1 MTSTV
6 DPIRLPQKAASN
18 DTEID
23 RAALAILLV
32 EIARNID
39 PDHHARF
46 DGVPTADRRMETL
59 RQLLVGRE
67 ISELS
72 RVTHL
77 LGEPE
82 QLAEAVGGVL
92 PSAAARAPHAQLG
105 EALAPAVE
113 RAVQRSIQKSPRTLT
128 DILYPVFL
136 PAIRKSI
143 GEKIDQ
149 TFQSLNET
157 LRHIFTWHGLKW
169 RFESWRTGAS
179 FSEVV
184 LKHSLVYRVEHVF
197 LINRNSGL
205 LIAHVTADNA
215 TSEDPQLISSML
227 SAIQDF
233 VKDSFNEKE
242 QSGLD
247 TIRFGELRLWSEVG
261 PFATLVAVIRGNPPE
276 ELHEIVRDV
285 LLRIHDE
292 YSQALEQFDGDG
304 SQLAG
309 IETQLQTCVEL
320 KQEDSNQGFPWLVA
334 AAVLLVLIPA
344 GGWFFLSWQSGQRWQ
359 AYVSRLEA
367 QPGIIVAEQKVRDGQ
382 FYISG
387 LRDPLGAD
395 PQSLLSGT
403 HVDPARVH
411 SQWQFYQSL
420 EPEFVLKRLTASLA
434 PPDTVRLSIVKD
446 RIVAEGEA
454 ADTWIDRARA
464 AARQL
469 SAGGP
474 EFDISKVRD
483 VSPEA
488 RAAEHWQ
495 AYVSR
500 LEAQPGIIVA
510 EQKVR
515 DGQFYIS
522 GLRDPLGADPQSLLS
537 GTHVDPARVHSQWQ
551 FYQSLEPEFVLKR
564 LTASLAPPDTV
575 RLSIVQGR
583 IVAEGE
589 AADTWIDR
597 ARAAARQL
605 SAGGPEFDISKVRD
619 VSPEARAAEHWQ
631 AYVSRLEAQPGII
644 VAEQKVRD
652 GQFYISG
659 LRDPL
664 GADPQSLLSGT
675 HVDPARVHSQWQF
688 YQSLEPEFVL
698 KRLTASLAPPDT
710 VRLSIVK
717 DRIVAEGEAADT
729 WIDRA
734 RAAARQLSAGG
745 PEFDISKVR
754 DVSPEARAA
763 EHWQAYVSR
772 LEAQPG
778 IIVAEQKV
786 RDGQFYISGL
796 RDPLGADPQSL
807 LSGTHVDP
815 ARVHSQWQ
823 FYQSLEP
830 EFVLKRLT
838 ASLAPPDTVRLSIV
852 KDRIVAEGEAPAN
865 WINRARA
872 AAEQLSAD
880 GVVLDV
886 SQLRELN
893 LAELNY
899 LREAIQATD
908 IFFYSGKAV
917 PGPEQMPVLDRLA
930 DQIKEFAQNARK
942 SGVTSRFM
950 LTGHADATGR
960 ETANV
965 SISAAR
971 AETVRA
977 LLNKRGVAPELL
989 LVRGAGTFEPVVP
1002 ENSRTGSSTNRRVSI
1017 TVSLE

>member
-6 DPIRLPQKAASN
+6 DPISLPQAASN

-23 RAALAILLV
+23 REALASLLV
-32 EIARNID
+32 EIARNVD
-39 PDHHARF
+39 PDYRARF
-46 DGVPTADRRMETL
+46 DGVPTADPRMETL

-77 LGEPE
+77 LDEPE
-82 QLAEAVGGVL
+82 QLASAVGGVL
-92 PSAAARAPHAQLG
+92 PSAAARAPYAQLG

-169 RFESWRTGAS
+169 RFEAWRTGAS

-276 ELHEIVRDV
+276 ELHEIIRDV

-292 YSQALEQFDGDG
+292 CSQALEQFDGDS

-309 IETQLQTCVEL
+309 VEMQLQTCVEL
-320 KQEDSNQGFPWLVA
+320 KQEDSNQGFPWLVV

-359 AYVSRLEA
+359 AYVSRLSTQPGIIVAEQKMRDGQFYIAGLRDPLAADPQSLLSGTQVDPARVHSHWQFYQSLEPEFVLKRLTASLAPLDSVRLSIVNDRIIAEGEA
-367 QPGIIVAEQKVRDGQ
+367 PDTWIDRARAAARQLSAGGPVFDISKVRDVSPEARAAERWQAYVSRLSTQPGIIVAEQKVRDGQ
-382 FYISG
+382 FYIAG
-387 LRDPLGAD
+387 LRDPLAAD

-403 HVDPARVH
+403 QVDPARVH

-420 EPEFVLKRLTASLA
+420 EPEFVLKRLTESLT
-434 PPDTVRLSIVKD
+434 PPKSVRLSIVND
-446 RIVAEGEA
+446 RIIAEGEA
-454 ADTWIDRARA
+454 PDTWIDRARA

-495 AYVSR
+495 HYVSR
-500 LEAQPGIIVA
+500 LEAQAGIIVA
-510 EQKVR
+510 QQTAR
-515 DGQFYIS
+515 GGHFYIS
-522 GLRDPLGADPQSLLS
+522 GLRDPQAADPQALLS
-537 GTHVDPARVHSQWQ
+537 GTGVDPARVHSQWQ
-551 FYQSLEPEFVLKR
+551 FYQSLDPKFVVKR
-564 LTASLAPPDTV
+564 LMASLAPPDSV
-575 RLSIVQGR
+575 RFSIIKDR
-583 IVAEGE
+583 IVLVGE
-589 AADTWIDR
+589 APAAWIDR
-597 ARAAARQL
+597 ARVAAQQL
-605 SAGGPEFDISKVRD
+605 
-619 VSPEARAAEHWQ
+619 AA
-631 AYVSRLEAQPGII
+631 
-644 VAEQKVRD
+644 D
-652 GQFYISG
+652 G
-659 LRDPL
+659 L
-664 GADPQSLLSGT
+664 
-675 HVDPARVHSQWQF
+675 
-688 YQSLEPEFVL
+688 SLE
-698 KRLTASLAPPDT
+698 
-710 VRLSIVK
+710 
-717 DRIVAEGEAADT
+717 
-729 WIDRA
+729 
-734 RAAARQLSAGG
+734 
-745 PEFDISKVR
+745 IS
-754 DVSPEARAA
+754 E
-763 EHWQAYVSR
+763 
-772 LEAQPG
+772 
-778 IIVAEQKV
+778 
-786 RDGQFYISGL
+786 
-796 RDPLGADPQSL
+796 
-807 LSGTHVDP
+807 
-815 ARVHSQWQ
+815 
-823 FYQSLEP
+823 
-830 EFVLKRLT
+830 
-838 ASLAPPDTVRLSIV
+838 
-852 KDRIVAEGEAPAN
+852 
-865 WINRARA
+865 
-872 AAEQLSAD
+872 
-880 GVVLDV
+880 
-886 SQLRELN
+886 LRELTPQ
-893 LAELNY
+893 ELTR
-899 LREAIQATD
+899 LREAIQAVD
-908 IFFYSGKAV
+908 IFFDSGKAV
-917 PGPEQMPVLDRLA
+917 PGPEQLPVLDKLA
-930 DQIKEFAQNARK
+930 NQLKELAKDARK
-942 SGVTSRFM
+942 AGVTAQFM
-950 LTGHADATGR
+950 LTGHSDAVGR
-960 ETANV
+960 ETTNA

-977 LLNKRGVAPELL
+977 LLKKRGVAPESL
-989 LVRGAGTFEPVVP
+989 LVRGAGTFEPAET
-1002 ENSRTGSSTNRRVSI
+1002 ENSRTGSSANRRVSV
-1017 TVSLE
+1017 TVNFH

>member
-6 DPIRLPQKAASN
+6 DPISLPQRAASN

-23 RAALAILLV
+23 REALANLLV
-32 EIARNID
+32 EIARNVD
-39 PDHHARF
+39 PDYRARF
-46 DGVPTADRRMETL
+46 HGVPTVDPRMETL

-72 RVTHL
+72 RVSHL
-77 LGEPE
+77 LDEPE
-82 QLAEAVGGVL
+82 QLASAVGGVL

-169 RFESWRTGAS
+169 RFEAWRTGAS

-184 LKHSLVYRVEHVF
+184 LKHSLIYRVEHVF

-276 ELHEIVRDV
+276 ELHEIFRDV

-292 YSQALEQFDGDG
+292 CSQALEQFDGDS

-309 IETQLQTCVEL
+309 VETLLQTCVEL
-320 KQEDSNQGFPWLVA
+320 KQEDSNQGFPWLVV

-344 GGWFFLSWQSGQRWQ
+344 GGWFLLSWQSGQRWQ
-359 AYVSRLEA
+359 AYVSRLST

-382 FYISG
+382 FYIAG
-387 LRDPLGAD
+387 LRDPLAAD
-395 PQSLLSGT
+395 PLSLLSGT
-403 HVDPARVH
+403 EVDPARVH

-434 PPDTVRLSIVKD
+434 PPDSVRLSIVND

-454 ADTWIDRARA
+454 PDTWIDRARA

-474 EFDISKVRD
+474 VFDISRVRD

-500 LEAQPGIIVA
+500 LEVQPGIIVA

-515 DGQFYIS
+515 DGQFYIA
-522 GLRDPLGADPQSLLS
+522 GLRDPLAADPLSLLS
-537 GTHVDPARVHSQWQ
+537 GTEVDPARVHSQWQ
-551 FYQSLEPEFVLKR
+551 FYQSLDPKFVLKR
-564 LTASLAPPDTV
+564 LTASLTPPKSV
-575 RLSIVQGR
+575 RLSIVEDR

-589 AADTWIDR
+589 APDTWIDR
-597 ARAAARQL
+597 ARVAARQL
-605 SAGGPEFDISKVRD
+605 SAGGPIFDISKVRD

-631 AYVSRLEAQPGII
+631 TYVSRLEAQPGII
-644 VAEQKVRD
+644 VAQQTAR
-652 GQFYISG
+652 GGHFYISG
-659 LRDPL
+659 LRDPQA
-664 GADPQSLLSGT
+664 ADPQALLSGT
-675 HVDPARVHSQWQF
+675 GVDPARVHSQWQF
-688 YQSLEPEFVL
+688 YQSLDPKFVL
-698 KRLTASLAPPDT
+698 KRLVASLTPPKS
-710 VRLSIVK
+710 VRLMTIQ
-717 DRIVAEGEAADT
+717 DRIVA
-729 WIDRA
+729 
-734 RAAARQLSAGG
+734 
-745 PEFDISKVR
+745 V
-754 DVSPEARAA
+754 
-763 EHWQAYVSR
+763 
-772 LEAQPG
+772 
-778 IIVAEQKV
+778 
-786 RDGQFYISGL
+786 
-796 RDPLGADPQSL
+796 
-807 LSGTHVDP
+807 
-815 ARVHSQWQ
+815 
-823 FYQSLEP
+823 
-830 EFVLKRLT
+830 
-838 ASLAPPDTVRLSIV
+838 
-852 KDRIVAEGEAPAN
+852 GEAPAA
-865 WINRARA
+865 WINRARVA
-872 AAEQLSAD
+872 SQQLSAD
-880 GVVLDV
+880 GLSLDI
-886 SQLRELN
+886 SELRESTPQ
-893 LAELNY
+893 ELTH
-899 LREAIQATD
+899 LRDAIQAVD
-908 IFFYSGKAV
+908 IFFDSGKAV
-917 PGPEQMPVLDRLA
+917 PGPEQLPVLDKLA
-930 DQIKEFAQNARK
+930 NQLKELAKDAREA
-942 SGVTSRFM
+942 GVTAQFM
-950 LTGHADATGR
+950 VTGHSDATGR

-977 LLNKRGVAPELL
+977 LLKKRGVDPELL
-989 LVRGAGTFEPVVP
+989 LVRGAGTFEPAEA
-1002 ENSRTGSSTNRRVSI
+1002 ENSRTGSSANRRVSV
-1017 TVSLE
+1017 TVNFH

>member
-6 DPIRLPQKAASN
+6 DPISLPQRTASN

-23 RAALAILLV
+23 REALARLLI
-32 EIARNID
+32 EIARNVD
-39 PDHHARF
+39 PDYRARL
-46 DGVPTADRRMETL
+46 DGIPTADPRMETL

-77 LGEPE
+77 LDEPE
-82 QLAEAVGGVL
+82 QLAAAVGSVL
-92 PSAAARAPHAQLG
+92 PSAAARALHAQLG

-169 RFESWRTGAS
+169 RLEAWRTGAS

-276 ELHEIVRDV
+276 ELHEIIRDV

-292 YSQALEQFDGDG
+292 CSQALEQFDGDS

-309 IETQLQTCVEL
+309 VETQLQTCVEL
-320 KQEDSNQGFPWLVA
+320 KQEESNQGFPWLVV

-359 AYVSRLEA
+359 AYVSRLGT

-382 FYISG
+382 FYIAGLRDPLAADPQSLLAGTQVDPARVHSRWQFYQSLDPEFVLKRLMVSLTPPKSVRLSIVNHRIVAEGEASDRWIDRARAAARQLSAGGPEFDISRVRDVSPEARAAEHWQTYVSRLEAQPGIIVAQQTVRGGHFYISG
-387 LRDPLGAD
+387 LRDPLAAD
-395 PQSLLSGT
+395 PQALLSGT
-403 HVDPARVH
+403 EVDPARVH

-420 EPEFVLKRLTASLA
+420 DPEFVLKRLMVSLT
-434 PPDTVRLSIVKD
+434 PPKSVRLSIVED

-454 ADTWIDRARA
+454 PDTWIDRARA

-495 AYVSR
+495 TYVSR
-500 LEAQPGIIVA
+500 LEAQAGIIVA
-510 EQKVR
+510 QQTAR
-515 DGQFYIS
+515 GGHFYIS
-522 GLRDPLGADPQSLLS
+522 GLRDPQAANPQALLS
-537 GTHVDPARVHSQWQ
+537 GTGVDPARVHSQWQ
-551 FYQSLEPEFVLKR
+551 FYQSLDPKFVLKR
-564 LTASLAPPDTV
+564 LMASLSPPDSV
-575 RLSIVQGR
+575 RLSIIKDR
-583 IVAEGE
+583 IVAQGE
-589 AADTWIDR
+589 APAAWIDR
-597 ARAAARQL
+597 ARVAAQ
-605 SAGGPEFDISKVRD
+605 
-619 VSPEARAAEHWQ
+619 
-631 AYVSRLEAQPGII
+631 
-644 VAEQKVRD
+644 
-652 GQFYISG
+652 
-659 LRDPL
+659 
-664 GADPQSLLSGT
+664 
-675 HVDPARVHSQWQF
+675 
-688 YQSLEPEFVL
+688 
-698 KRLTASLAPPDT
+698 
-710 VRLSIVK
+710 
-717 DRIVAEGEAADT
+717 
-729 WIDRA
+729 
-734 RAAARQLSAGG
+734 
-745 PEFDISKVR
+745 
-754 DVSPEARAA
+754 
-763 EHWQAYVSR
+763 
-772 LEAQPG
+772 
-778 IIVAEQKV
+778 
-786 RDGQFYISGL
+786 
-796 RDPLGADPQSL
+796 
-807 LSGTHVDP
+807 
-815 ARVHSQWQ
+815 
-823 FYQSLEP
+823 
-830 EFVLKRLT
+830 
-838 ASLAPPDTVRLSIV
+838 
-852 KDRIVAEGEAPAN
+852 
-865 WINRARA
+865 
-872 AAEQLSAD
+872 QLSAD
-880 GVVLDV
+880 GL
-886 SQLRELN
+886 SLEISELRELTPP
-893 LAELNY
+893 ELTH
-899 LREAIQATD
+899 LREAIQAVD
-908 IFFYSGKAV
+908 IFFDSGKAV
-917 PGPEQMPVLDRLA
+917 PGPEQLPVLDKLA
-930 DQIKEFAQNARK
+930 NQLKQLAKDARK
-942 SGVTSRFM
+942 AGVTAQFM
-950 LTGHADATGR
+950 LTGHSDETGR
-960 ETANV
+960 ETAKL

-977 LLNKRGVAPELL
+977 LLKKRGVDPELL
-989 LVRGAGTFEPVVP
+989 LVRGAGTFEPAET
-1002 ENSRTGSSTNRRVSI
+1002 ENSRTGSSANRRVSV
-1017 TVSLE
+1017 TVNFH

>member
-6 DPIRLPQKAASN
+6 DPISLPQAASN

-23 RAALAILLV
+23 REALASLLV
-32 EIARNID
+32 EIARNVD
-39 PDHHARF
+39 PDYRARF
-46 DGVPTADRRMETL
+46 DGVPTADPRMETL

-77 LGEPE
+77 LDEPE
-82 QLAEAVGGVL
+82 QLASAVGGVL
-92 PSAAARAPHAQLG
+92 PSAAARAPYAQLG

-169 RFESWRTGAS
+169 RFEAWRTGAS

-292 YSQALEQFDGDG
+292 CSQALEEFDGDS

-309 IETQLQTCVEL
+309 VETLLQTCVEL
-320 KQEDSNQGFPWLVA
+320 KQEDSNQGFPWLVV

-344 GGWFFLSWQSGQRWQ
+344 GGWFLLSWQSGQRWQ
-359 AYVSRLEA
+359 AYVSRLST

-382 FYISG
+382 FYIAG
-387 LRDPLGAD
+387 LRDPLAAD

-403 HVDPARVH
+403 QVDPARVH

-420 EPEFVLKRLTASLA
+420 EPEFVLKRLTASLT
-434 PPDTVRLSIVKD
+434 PPKSVRLSIVND

-454 ADTWIDRARA
+454 PDTWIDRARAAARQLSAGGPAFDISKVRDVSPEARAAEHWQHYVSRLEAQPGIIVAQQTARGGHFYISGLRDPLAADPQSLLSGTQVDPARVHSQWQFYQSLEPEFVLKRLTESLAPPKSVRLSIVNDRIVAEGEAPDTWIDRARA

-500 LEAQPGIIVA
+500 LSTQPGIIVA

-515 DGQFYIS
+515 DGQFYIA
-522 GLRDPLGADPQSLLS
+522 GLRDPLAADPQSLLS
-537 GTHVDPARVHSQWQ
+537 GTQVDPARVHSQWQ

-564 LTASLAPPDTV
+564 LTESLTPPKSV
-575 RLSIVQGR
+575 RLSIVNDR

-589 AADTWIDR
+589 APDTWIDR

-631 AYVSRLEAQPGII
+631 HYVSRLEAQPGII
-644 VAEQKVRD
+644 VAQQTAR
-652 GQFYISG
+652 GGHFYISG
-659 LRDPL
+659 LRDPQA
-664 GADPQSLLSGT
+664 ADPQALLSGT
-675 HVDPARVHSQWQF
+675 GVDPARVHSQWQF
-688 YQSLEPEFVL
+688 YQSLDPKFVV
-698 KRLTASLAPPDT
+698 KRLMASLVPPDS
-710 VRLSIVK
+710 VRFSIIK
-717 DRIVAEGEAADT
+717 DRIVVVGEAPAA

-734 RAAARQLSAGG
+734 RVAAQQL
-745 PEFDISKVR
+745 
-754 DVSPEARAA
+754 AA
-763 EHWQAYVSR
+763 
-772 LEAQPG
+772 
-778 IIVAEQKV
+778 
-786 RDGQFYISGL
+786 DGL
-796 RDPLGADPQSL
+796 
-807 LSGTHVDP
+807 
-815 ARVHSQWQ
+815 
-823 FYQSLEP
+823 SLEIS
-830 EFVLKRLT
+830 E
-838 ASLAPPDTVRLSIV
+838 
-852 KDRIVAEGEAPAN
+852 
-865 WINRARA
+865 
-872 AAEQLSAD
+872 
-880 GVVLDV
+880 
-886 SQLRELN
+886 LREVTPQKLTH
-893 LAELNY
+893 
-899 LREAIQATD
+899 LREAIQAVD
-908 IFFYSGKAV
+908 IFFDSGKAV
-917 PGPEQMPVLDRLA
+917 PGPEQLPVLDKLA
-930 DQIKEFAQNARK
+930 NQLKELAKDARK
-942 SGVTSRFM
+942 AGVTAQFM
-950 LTGHADATGR
+950 LTGHSDAVGR
-960 ETANV
+960 ETANA

-971 AETVRA
+971 AETIRA
-977 LLNKRGVAPELL
+977 LLKKRGVAPESL
-989 LVRGAGTFEPVVP
+989 LVRGAGTFEPAET
-1002 ENSRTGSSTNRRVSI
+1002 ENSRTGSSANRRVSV
-1017 TVSLE
+1017 TVNFH

>member
-1 MTSTV
+1 MTSIV
-6 DPIRLPQKAASN
+6 DPVNLPQRTASN

-23 RAALAILLV
+23 REALARLLI
-32 EIARNID
+32 EIARNVD
-39 PDHHARF
+39 PDYRARF
-46 DGVPTADRRMETL
+46 DGVPSADPRMETL
-59 RQLLVGRE
+59 RQLLVSRE

-77 LGEPE
+77 LDEPE
-82 QLAEAVGGVL
+82 QLAAAVGGVL

-143 GEKIDQ
+143 GERIDQ

-184 LKHSLVYRVEHVF
+184 LKHSLVYRVEHAF

-242 QSGLD
+242 QSSLD
-247 TIRFGELRLWSEVG
+247 TIRFGDLRLWSEVG
-261 PFATLVAVIRGNPPE
+261 PFATLVSVIRGNPPE
-276 ELHEIVRDV
+276 ELHEIIRDV
-285 LLRIHDE
+285 LLRIHE
-292 YSQALEQFDGDG
+292 ESSEALEQFEGDS

-309 IETQLQTCVEL
+309 VEAQLQTCVEL
-320 KQEDSNQGFPWLVA
+320 KQEESNQGFPWLVA
-334 AAVLLVLIPA
+334 AVALLLLSLA
-344 GGWFFLSWQSGQRWQ
+344 GGWYFLSWQSAQRWQAYVSRWQ

-367 QPGIIVAEQKVRDGQ
+367 QPGIIVAEQQVRDGQ
-382 FYISG
+382 FYIAG

-403 HVDPARVH
+403 QVDPARVH

-420 EPEFVLKRLTASLA
+420 EPEFVLKRLTASLY
-434 PPDTVRLSIVKD
+434 PPDSVRLSIVDD
-446 RIVAEGEA
+446 RIIAEGEA
-454 ADTWIDRARA
+454 PDTWIDRAQA
-464 AARQL
+464 AAQQL

-474 EFDISKVRD
+474 VFDISRVRD
-483 VSPEA
+483 VSPEV
-488 RAAEHWQ
+488 REAERWQ

-500 LEAQPGIIVA
+500 LETQPGIIVA
-510 EQKVR
+510 EQKIR
-515 DGQFYIS
+515 DGQFYIA

-537 GTHVDPARVHSQWQ
+537 GTQVDPARVHSQWQ

-564 LTASLAPPDTV
+564 LTASLYPPDTV
-575 RLSIVQGR
+575 RLSIVNDR

-589 AADTWIDR
+589 APDTWIDR

-605 SAGGPEFDISKVRD
+605 SAGGPEFDISMVRD

-631 AYVSRLEAQPGII
+631 YYVSRLEAQAGII
-644 VAEQKVRD
+644 VAQQTAR
-652 GQFYISG
+652 GGHFYISG

-664 GADPQSLLSGT
+664 AADPQTLLSGT
-675 HVDPARVHSQWQF
+675 EVDPARVHSQWQF
-688 YQSLEPEFVL
+688 YQSLDPKFVV
-698 KRLTASLAPPDT
+698 KRLTASLTPPKS
-710 VRLSIVK
+710 VQLSIIQG
-717 DRIVAEGEAADT
+717 RIV
-729 WIDRA
+729 
-734 RAAARQLSAGG
+734 
-745 PEFDISKVR
+745 V
-754 DVSPEARAA
+754 V
-763 EHWQAYVSR
+763 
-772 LEAQPG
+772 
-778 IIVAEQKV
+778 
-786 RDGQFYISGL
+786 
-796 RDPLGADPQSL
+796 
-807 LSGTHVDP
+807 
-815 ARVHSQWQ
+815 
-823 FYQSLEP
+823 
-830 EFVLKRLT
+830 
-838 ASLAPPDTVRLSIV
+838 
-852 KDRIVAEGEAPAN
+852 GEAPAG
-865 WINRARA
+865 WINRAQA

-886 SQLRELN
+886 SQLRELD
-893 LAELNY
+893 LAELNH
-899 LREAIQATD
+899 LREAIQTTD
-908 IFFYSGKAV
+908 IFFSSGKVV
-917 PGPEQMPVLDRLA
+917 PGPEQTPVLDRLA
-930 DQIKEFAQNARK
+930 DQIKEFAQSARK
-942 SGVTSRFM
+942 SGVTARFM
-950 LTGHADATGR
+950 LTGHSDTTGR
-960 ETANV
+960 ETANA

-989 LVRGAGTFEPVVP
+989 LVRGAGTFEPAVP
-1002 ENSRTGSSTNRRVSI
+1002 ENSQTGSSTNRRVSV
-1017 TVSLE
+1017 TVNLD

>member
-6 DPIRLPQKAASN
+6 DPIRLPHKAASN

-197 LINRNSGL
+197 LIDRNSGL

-292 YSQALEQFDGDG
+292 YSQSLEQFDGDG

-320 KQEDSNQGFPWLVA
+320 KQEDSNQGFPWLVL

-359 AYVSRLEA
+359 AYVSRLEAQPGIIVAEQKVRDGQFYISGLRDPLGADPQSLLSGTHVDPARVHSQWQFYQSLEPEFVLKRLTASLAPPKSVLLSIVQGRIVAEGEAADTWIDRARAAARQLSAGGPEFDISEVRDVSPEARAAEHWHAYVSRLEA

-575 RLSIVQGR
+575 RLSIVQ
-583 IVAEGE
+583 
-589 AADTWIDR
+589 
-597 ARAAARQL
+597 
-605 SAGGPEFDISKVRD
+605 
-619 VSPEARAAEHWQ
+619 
-631 AYVSRLEAQPGII
+631 
-644 VAEQKVRD
+644 
-652 GQFYISG
+652 
-659 LRDPL
+659 
-664 GADPQSLLSGT
+664 
-675 HVDPARVHSQWQF
+675 
-688 YQSLEPEFVL
+688 
-698 KRLTASLAPPDT
+698 
-710 VRLSIVK
+710 

-838 ASLAPPDTVRLSIV
+838 ASLAPPKSVLLSIV
-852 KDRIVAEGEAPAN
+852 QGRIVVVGEAPAN

-886 SQLRELN
+886 SQLSELN

-917 PGPEQMPVLDRLA
+917 PGPEQIPVLDRLA
-930 DQIKEFAQNARK
+930 DQIKELAQNARK
-942 SGVTSRFM
+942 SGVTARFM

>member
-6 DPIRLPQKAASN
+6 DPISLPQRAASN

-23 RAALAILLV
+23 REALANLLV
-32 EIARNID
+32 EIARNVD
-39 PDHHARF
+39 PDYRARL
-46 DGVPTADRRMETL
+46 DGVPTADPRMETL

-77 LGEPE
+77 LDEPE
-82 QLAEAVGGVL
+82 QLASAVGGVL

-169 RFESWRTGAS
+169 RLEAWRTGAS

-276 ELHEIVRDV
+276 ELHEIFRDV

-292 YSQALEQFDGDG
+292 CSQALEQFDGDS
-304 SQLAG
+304 SQLVG
-309 IETQLQTCVEL
+309 VETLLQTCVEL
-320 KQEDSNQGFPWLVA
+320 KQEDSNQGFPWLVV

-344 GGWFFLSWQSGQRWQ
+344 GGWFLLSWQSGQRWQ
-359 AYVSRLEA
+359 AYVSRLST

-382 FYISG
+382 FYIAG
-387 LRDPLGAD
+387 LRDPLAAD
-395 PQSLLSGT
+395 PQALLSGT
-403 HVDPARVH
+403 QVDPARVH

-434 PPDTVRLSIVKD
+434 PPDSVRLSIVND

-454 ADTWIDRARA
+454 PDTWIDRARA

-474 EFDISKVRD
+474 VFDISKVRD

-510 EQKVR
+510 QQR
-515 DGQFYIS
+515 ARGGHFYIA
-522 GLRDPLGADPQSLLS
+522 GLRDPLAADPQSLLS
-537 GTHVDPARVHSQWQ
+537 GTKVDPARVHSQWQ
-551 FYQSLEPEFVLKR
+551 FYQSLDPKFVLKR
-564 LTASLAPPDTV
+564 LTASLTPPKSV
-575 RLSIVQGR
+575 RLSIVEDR

-589 AADTWIDR
+589 APDTWIDR

-605 SAGGPEFDISKVRD
+605 SAGGPVFDISKVRD

-631 AYVSRLEAQPGII
+631 TYVSRLEAQPGII
-644 VAEQKVRD
+644 VAQQRAR
-652 GQFYISG
+652 GGHFYISG
-659 LRDPL
+659 LRDPQA
-664 GADPQSLLSGT
+664 ADPQALLSGT
-675 HVDPARVHSQWQF
+675 GVDPARVHSQWQF
-688 YQSLEPEFVL
+688 YQSLDPKFVL
-698 KRLTASLAPPDT
+698 KRLVASLAPPKS
-710 VRLSIVK
+710 VRLMTIQ
-717 DRIVAEGEAADT
+717 DRIVA
-729 WIDRA
+729 
-734 RAAARQLSAGG
+734 
-745 PEFDISKVR
+745 V
-754 DVSPEARAA
+754 
-763 EHWQAYVSR
+763 
-772 LEAQPG
+772 
-778 IIVAEQKV
+778 
-786 RDGQFYISGL
+786 
-796 RDPLGADPQSL
+796 
-807 LSGTHVDP
+807 
-815 ARVHSQWQ
+815 
-823 FYQSLEP
+823 
-830 EFVLKRLT
+830 
-838 ASLAPPDTVRLSIV
+838 
-852 KDRIVAEGEAPAN
+852 GEAPAA
-865 WINRARA
+865 WINRARVA
-872 AAEQLSAD
+872 SQQLSAD
-880 GVVLDV
+880 GLSLDI
-886 SQLRELN
+886 SELRESTPQ
-893 LAELNY
+893 ELTH
-899 LREAIQATD
+899 LRDAIQAVD
-908 IFFYSGKAV
+908 IFFDSGKAV
-917 PGPEQMPVLDRLA
+917 PGPEQLPVLDKLA
-930 DQIKEFAQNARK
+930 NQLKELAKDAREA
-942 SGVTSRFM
+942 GVTAQFM
-950 LTGHADATGR
+950 LTGHSDATGR
-960 ETANV
+960 ETAKV

-977 LLNKRGVAPELL
+977 LLKKRGVDPELL
-989 LVRGAGTFEPVVP
+989 LVRGAGTFEPA
-1002 ENSRTGSSTNRRVSI
+1002 EAEDSRTGSSANRRVSV
-1017 TVSLE
+1017 TVNFH

>member
-6 DPIRLPQKAASN
+6 DSISLPQRAASN

-23 RAALAILLV
+23 REALARLLI
-32 EIARNID
+32 EIARNVD
-39 PDHHARF
+39 PDYRARL
-46 DGVPTADRRMETL
+46 DGIPTADPRMETL

-77 LGEPE
+77 LDEPE
-82 QLAEAVGGVL
+82 QLAAAVGSVL

-169 RFESWRTGAS
+169 RLEAWRTGAS

-205 LIAHVTADNA
+205 LIAHVTAANA

-276 ELHEIVRDV
+276 ELHEIIRDV

-292 YSQALEQFDGDG
+292 CSQALEQFDGDS

-309 IETQLQTCVEL
+309 VETQLQTCVEL
-320 KQEDSNQGFPWLVA
+320 KQEESNQGFPWLVV
-334 AAVLLVLIPA
+334 AAVLLVSIPA
-344 GGWFFLSWQSGQRWQ
+344 GGWFLLSWQSVQRWQ
-359 AYVSRLEA
+359 TYVSRLGT

-382 FYISG
+382 FYIAG
-387 LRDPLGAD
+387 LRDPLAAD
-395 PQSLLSGT
+395 PQSLLAGT
-403 HVDPARVH
+403 QVDPARVH

-420 EPEFVLKRLTASLA
+420 DPEFVLKRLTASLV
-434 PPDTVRLSIVKD
+434 PPDSVRLSIVNGRIVAEGEAPNTWIDRARAAAQQLSAGGPEFDISRVRDVSPEARAAEHWQTYVSRLEAQAGIIVAQQKVRDGQFYIAGLRDPLAADPQALLSGTEVDPARVHSQWQFYQSLDPKFVLKRLMVSLTPPDSVRLSIVKD

-454 ADTWIDRARA
+454 PDIWIDRARA

-495 AYVSR
+495 TYVSR
-500 LEAQPGIIVA
+500 LEAQAGIIVA
-510 EQKVR
+510 QQTAR
-515 DGQFYIS
+515 GGHFYIS
-522 GLRDPLGADPQSLLS
+522 GLRDPQAADPKALLS
-537 GTHVDPARVHSQWQ
+537 GTGVDPARVHSQWQ
-551 FYQSLEPEFVLKR
+551 FYQSLDPKFVVKR
-564 LTASLAPPDTV
+564 LMASLTPPDSV
-575 RLSIVQGR
+575 RLSIIKDR
-583 IVAEGE
+583 IVAQGE
-589 AADTWIDR
+589 APAAWIDR
-597 ARAAARQL
+597 ARVAAQ
-605 SAGGPEFDISKVRD
+605 
-619 VSPEARAAEHWQ
+619 
-631 AYVSRLEAQPGII
+631 
-644 VAEQKVRD
+644 
-652 GQFYISG
+652 
-659 LRDPL
+659 
-664 GADPQSLLSGT
+664 
-675 HVDPARVHSQWQF
+675 
-688 YQSLEPEFVL
+688 
-698 KRLTASLAPPDT
+698 
-710 VRLSIVK
+710 
-717 DRIVAEGEAADT
+717 
-729 WIDRA
+729 
-734 RAAARQLSAGG
+734 
-745 PEFDISKVR
+745 
-754 DVSPEARAA
+754 
-763 EHWQAYVSR
+763 
-772 LEAQPG
+772 
-778 IIVAEQKV
+778 
-786 RDGQFYISGL
+786 
-796 RDPLGADPQSL
+796 
-807 LSGTHVDP
+807 
-815 ARVHSQWQ
+815 
-823 FYQSLEP
+823 
-830 EFVLKRLT
+830 
-838 ASLAPPDTVRLSIV
+838 
-852 KDRIVAEGEAPAN
+852 
-865 WINRARA
+865 
-872 AAEQLSAD
+872 QLSAD
-880 GVVLDV
+880 GL
-886 SQLRELN
+886 SLELSELRELTPPQ
-893 LAELNY
+893 LTH
-899 LREAIQATD
+899 LREAIQAVN
-908 IFFYSGKAV
+908 IFFDSGKAV
-917 PGPEQMPVLDRLA
+917 PGPEQLPVLDKLA
-930 DQIKEFAQNARK
+930 NQLKELAEDARK
-942 SGVTSRFM
+942 AGVTAQFM
-950 LTGHADATGR
+950 LTGHSDETGR
-960 ETANV
+960 ETAKL

-977 LLNKRGVAPELL
+977 LLKKRGVNPELL
-989 LVRGAGTFEPVVP
+989 LVRGAGTFEPAEI
-1002 ENSRTGSSTNRRVSI
+1002 ENSRTGNSANRRVSV
-1017 TVSLE
+1017 TVNFH

>member
-1 MTSTV
+1 M
-6 DPIRLPQKAASN
+6 I
-18 DTEID
+18 
-23 RAALAILLV
+23 
-32 EIARNID
+32 EIARNVD
-39 PDHHARF
+39 PDYRARLE
-46 DGVPTADRRMETL
+46 GVPAADPRMETL
-59 RQLLVGRE
+59 RQLLVGGE

-77 LGEPE
+77 LDEPE
-82 QLAEAVGGVL
+82 QLAAAVGSVL

-169 RFESWRTGAS
+169 RLEAWRTGAS

-276 ELHEIVRDV
+276 ELHEIIRDV

-292 YSQALEQFDGDG
+292 CSQALEQFDGDS

-309 IETQLQTCVEL
+309 VETQLQTCVEL
-320 KQEDSNQGFPWLVA
+320 KQEESNQGFPWLVV

-359 AYVSRLEA
+359 AYVSRLGT

-382 FYISG
+382 FYIAG
-387 LRDPLGAD
+387 LRDPLAAD
-395 PQSLLSGT
+395 PQALLAGT
-403 HVDPARVH
+403 QVDPARVH

-420 EPEFVLKRLTASLA
+420 DPEFVLKRLTVSLV
-434 PPDTVRLSIVKD
+434 PPDSVRLSIVND

-454 ADTWIDRARA
+454 PDTWIDRARAAAQQLSAGGPEFDISKVRDVSPEARAAERWQAYVSRLEAQAGIIVAQQTVRGGHFYISGLRDPLAADPQALLSGTQVDPARVHSQWQFYQSLDPKFVLKRLMVSLVPPDSVRLSIVNDRIVAEGEAPDTWIDRARA

-495 AYVSR
+495 TYVSR
-500 LEAQPGIIVA
+500 LEAQAGIIVA
-510 EQKVR
+510 QQTAR
-515 DGQFYIS
+515 GGHFYIS
-522 GLRDPLGADPQSLLS
+522 GLRDPQAADPKALLS
-537 GTHVDPARVHSQWQ
+537 GTGVDPARVHSQWQ
-551 FYQSLEPEFVLKR
+551 FYQSLDPKFVVKR
-564 LTASLAPPDTV
+564 LMASLTPPDSV
-575 RLSIVQGR
+575 RLSIIKDR
-583 IVAEGE
+583 IVAQGE
-589 AADTWIDR
+589 APAAWIDR
-597 ARAAARQL
+597 ARVAAQ
-605 SAGGPEFDISKVRD
+605 
-619 VSPEARAAEHWQ
+619 
-631 AYVSRLEAQPGII
+631 
-644 VAEQKVRD
+644 
-652 GQFYISG
+652 
-659 LRDPL
+659 
-664 GADPQSLLSGT
+664 
-675 HVDPARVHSQWQF
+675 
-688 YQSLEPEFVL
+688 
-698 KRLTASLAPPDT
+698 
-710 VRLSIVK
+710 
-717 DRIVAEGEAADT
+717 
-729 WIDRA
+729 
-734 RAAARQLSAGG
+734 
-745 PEFDISKVR
+745 
-754 DVSPEARAA
+754 
-763 EHWQAYVSR
+763 
-772 LEAQPG
+772 
-778 IIVAEQKV
+778 
-786 RDGQFYISGL
+786 
-796 RDPLGADPQSL
+796 
-807 LSGTHVDP
+807 
-815 ARVHSQWQ
+815 
-823 FYQSLEP
+823 
-830 EFVLKRLT
+830 
-838 ASLAPPDTVRLSIV
+838 
-852 KDRIVAEGEAPAN
+852 
-865 WINRARA
+865 
-872 AAEQLSAD
+872 QLSAD
-880 GVVLDV
+880 GL
-886 SQLRELN
+886 SLEISELRELTPPQ
-893 LAELNY
+893 LTH
-899 LREAIQATD
+899 LREAIQAVD
-908 IFFYSGKAV
+908 ILFDSGKAV
-917 PGPEQMPVLDRLA
+917 PGPEQLPVLDKLA
-930 DQIKEFAQNARK
+930 NQLKELAKAARK
-942 SGVTSRFM
+942 AGVTAQFM
-950 LTGHADATGR
+950 LTGHSDETGR
-960 ETANV
+960 ETAKL

-977 LLNKRGVAPELL
+977 LLKKRGVDPELL
-989 LVRGAGTFEPVVP
+989 LVRGAGTFEPAEI
-1002 ENSRTGSSTNRRVSI
+1002 ENSRTGNSANRRVSV
-1017 TVSLE
+1017 TVNFH

>member
-6 DPIRLPQKAASN
+6 DPISLPKRAASN

-23 RAALAILLV
+23 REALATLLV
-32 EIARNID
+32 EIARNVD
-39 PDHHARF
+39 PDYRARF
-46 DGVPTADRRMETL
+46 EGVPTADPRMETL

-77 LGEPE
+77 LDEPE
-82 QLAEAVGGVL
+82 QLAAAVGGVL

-169 RFESWRTGAS
+169 RFEAWRTGAS

-205 LIAHVTADNA
+205 LIAHVAADNA

-276 ELHEIVRDV
+276 ELHEIIRDV

-292 YSQALEQFDGDG
+292 CSQALEQFDGDS
-304 SQLAG
+304 SQLASV
-309 IETQLQTCVEL
+309 ETQLQTCVEL
-320 KQEDSNQGFPWLVA
+320 KQEDSNQGFPWLVV

-359 AYVSRLEA
+359 AYVSRLET

-382 FYISG
+382 FYIAG
-387 LRDPLGAD
+387 LRDPLAAD
-395 PQSLLSGT
+395 PQALLSGT
-403 HVDPARVH
+403 EIDPARVH

-420 EPEFVLKRLTASLA
+420 DPKFVLQRLTASLT
-434 PPDTVRLSIVKD
+434 PPKSVRLSIVEN

-454 ADTWIDRARA
+454 PDTWIDRARA

-474 EFDISKVRD
+474 VFDISRVRD

-495 AYVSR
+495 TYVSR

-510 EQKVR
+510 QQTAR
-515 DGQFYIS
+515 GGHFYIS
-522 GLRDPLGADPQSLLS
+522 GLRDPQAADPQALLS
-537 GTHVDPARVHSQWQ
+537 GTGVDPARVHSQWQ
-551 FYQSLEPEFVLKR
+551 FYQSLDPKFVLKR
-564 LTASLAPPDTV
+564 LVASLTPPKSV
-575 RLSIVQGR
+575 R
-583 IVAEGE
+583 
-589 AADTWIDR
+589 
-597 ARAAARQL
+597 
-605 SAGGPEFDISKVRD
+605 FM
-619 VSPEARAAEHWQ
+619 
-631 AYVSRLEAQPGII
+631 II
-644 VAEQKVRD
+644 E
-652 GQFYISG
+652 
-659 LRDPL
+659 
-664 GADPQSLLSGT
+664 
-675 HVDPARVHSQWQF
+675 
-688 YQSLEPEFVL
+688 
-698 KRLTASLAPPDT
+698 
-710 VRLSIVK
+710 
-717 DRIVAEGEAADT
+717 DRIV
-729 WIDRA
+729 
-734 RAAARQLSAGG
+734 
-745 PEFDISKVR
+745 V
-754 DVSPEARAA
+754 V
-763 EHWQAYVSR
+763 
-772 LEAQPG
+772 
-778 IIVAEQKV
+778 
-786 RDGQFYISGL
+786 
-796 RDPLGADPQSL
+796 
-807 LSGTHVDP
+807 
-815 ARVHSQWQ
+815 
-823 FYQSLEP
+823 
-830 EFVLKRLT
+830 
-838 ASLAPPDTVRLSIV
+838 
-852 KDRIVAEGEAPAN
+852 GEAPAA
-865 WINRARA
+865 WINRARVA
-872 AAEQLSAD
+872 SQQLSAD
-880 GVVLDV
+880 GL
-886 SQLRELN
+886 SLEISELRELTPQ
-893 LAELNY
+893 ELTH
-899 LREAIQATD
+899 LREAIQAID
-908 IFFYSGKAV
+908 IFFDSGKAI
-917 PGPEQMPVLDRLA
+917 PGPEQLPVLDKLA
-930 DQIKEFAQNARK
+930 NQLKELAKEARK
-942 SGVTSRFM
+942 AGVTAQFM
-950 LTGHADATGR
+950 LTGHSDATGR

-977 LLNKRGVAPELL
+977 LLKKRGVDPELL
-989 LVRGAGTFEPVVP
+989 LVRGAGTFEPAET
-1002 ENSRTGSSTNRRVSI
+1002 ENSRTGSSANRRVSV
-1017 TVSLE
+1017 TVNFH

>member
-6 DPIRLPQKAASN
+6 DPISLAQKAASN

-23 RAALAILLV
+23 REALASLLV
-32 EIARNID
+32 EIARNVD
-39 PDHHARF
+39 PDYRARF
-46 DGVPTADRRMETL
+46 DGVPTADPRMATL

-77 LGEPE
+77 LDEPE
-82 QLAEAVGGVL
+82 QLASAVGGVL
-92 PSAAARAPHAQLG
+92 PSAAARAPYAQLG

-169 RFESWRTGAS
+169 RFEAWRTGAS

-205 LIAHVTADNA
+205 LIAHVTAENA

-285 LLRIHDE
+285 LFRIHDE
-292 YSQALEQFDGDG
+292 YSQALEQFDGDS

-320 KQEDSNQGFPWLVA
+320 KQEDSNQGFPWLVV

-359 AYVSRLEA
+359 AYVSRIEAQPGIIVAQQTASDGQFFISGLRDPLAADPQSLLSGTQVDPARVHSHWQFYQSLEPEFVLKRLTASLAPPKSVRLAIVEDRIVAEGEAPDTWIDRARAAARQLSAGGPVFDVSKVQDVSPEARAAEHWQTYVSRLEA
-367 QPGIIVAEQKVRDGQ
+367 QPGIIVAQQTASGGH

-387 LRDPLGAD
+387 LRDPLAAD

-403 HVDPARVH
+403 GVDPARVH

-420 EPEFVLKRLTASLA
+420 EPEFVLKRLTASLT
-434 PPDTVRLSIVKD
+434 PPKSVRLSIVED

-454 ADTWIDRARA
+454 PDTWISRARAAAQQLSAGGPEFDISRVRDVSPEEREAERWQAYVSRLSTQPGIIVAEQKVRDGQFYIAGLRDPLAADPQALLSGTQLDPARVHSQWQFYQSLDPKFVLKRLTASLAPPKSVRLSIVEDRIVAEGEAPDTWIDRARA

-474 EFDISKVRD
+474 VFDFSKVRD

-495 AYVSR
+495 TYVSR

-510 EQKVR
+510 QQTAR
-515 DGQFYIS
+515 GGHFYIS
-522 GLRDPLGADPQSLLS
+522 GLRDPQAADPQALLS
-537 GTHVDPARVHSQWQ
+537 GTGVDPSRVHSHWQ
-551 FYQSLEPEFVLKR
+551 FYQSLDPKFVVKR
-564 LTASLAPPDTV
+564 LMASLTPPDSV
-575 RLSIVQGR
+575 RFSIIKDR
-583 IVAEGE
+583 IVVVGE
-589 AADTWIDR
+589 APAAWIDR
-597 ARAAARQL
+597 ARVAAQQL
-605 SAGGPEFDISKVRD
+605 
-619 VSPEARAAEHWQ
+619 AA
-631 AYVSRLEAQPGII
+631 
-644 VAEQKVRD
+644 D
-652 GQFYISG
+652 G
-659 LRDPL
+659 L
-664 GADPQSLLSGT
+664 
-675 HVDPARVHSQWQF
+675 
-688 YQSLEPEFVL
+688 SLE
-698 KRLTASLAPPDT
+698 
-710 VRLSIVK
+710 
-717 DRIVAEGEAADT
+717 
-729 WIDRA
+729 
-734 RAAARQLSAGG
+734 
-745 PEFDISKVR
+745 IS
-754 DVSPEARAA
+754 E
-763 EHWQAYVSR
+763 
-772 LEAQPG
+772 
-778 IIVAEQKV
+778 
-786 RDGQFYISGL
+786 
-796 RDPLGADPQSL
+796 
-807 LSGTHVDP
+807 
-815 ARVHSQWQ
+815 
-823 FYQSLEP
+823 
-830 EFVLKRLT
+830 
-838 ASLAPPDTVRLSIV
+838 
-852 KDRIVAEGEAPAN
+852 
-865 WINRARA
+865 
-872 AAEQLSAD
+872 
-880 GVVLDV
+880 
-886 SQLRELN
+886 LRELTPQK
-893 LAELNY
+893 LTH
-899 LREAIQATD
+899 LREAIQAVD
-908 IFFYSGKAV
+908 IFFDSGKAV
-917 PGPEQMPVLDRLA
+917 PGPEQLPVLDKLA
-930 DQIKEFAQNARK
+930 NQLKELAKDARK
-942 SGVTSRFM
+942 AGVTAQFM
-950 LTGHADATGR
+950 LTGHSDATGR

-977 LLNKRGVAPELL
+977 LLKKRGVDPELL
-989 LVRGAGTFEPVVP
+989 LVRGAGTFEPAET
-1002 ENSRTGSSTNRRVSI
+1002 ENSRTGSSANRRVSV
-1017 TVSLE
+1017 TVNFH

>member
-6 DPIRLPQKAASN
+6 DPISLPQRAASN

-23 RAALAILLV
+23 REALANLLV
-32 EIARNID
+32 EIARNVD
-39 PDHHARF
+39 PDYRARL
-46 DGVPTADRRMETL
+46 DGVPTADPRMETL

-77 LGEPE
+77 LDEPE
-82 QLAEAVGGVL
+82 QLASAVGGVL

-169 RFESWRTGAS
+169 RLEAWRTGAS

-276 ELHEIVRDV
+276 ELHEIFRDL

-292 YSQALEQFDGDG
+292 CSQALEQFDGDS
-304 SQLAG
+304 SQLVG
-309 IETQLQTCVEL
+309 VETLLQTCVEL
-320 KQEDSNQGFPWLVA
+320 KQEDSNQGFPWLVV

-344 GGWFFLSWQSGQRWQ
+344 GGWFLLSWQSGQRWQ
-359 AYVSRLEA
+359 AYVSRLST

-382 FYISG
+382 FYIAG
-387 LRDPLGAD
+387 LRDPLAAD
-395 PQSLLSGT
+395 PQALLSGT
-403 HVDPARVH
+403 QVDPARVH

-434 PPDTVRLSIVKD
+434 PPDSVRLSIVND

-454 ADTWIDRARA
+454 PDTWIDRARA

-474 EFDISKVRD
+474 VFDISKVRD

-495 AYVSR
+495 TYVSR

-510 EQKVR
+510 QQR
-515 DGQFYIS
+515 ARGGHFYIA
-522 GLRDPLGADPQSLLS
+522 GLRDPLAADPQSLLS
-537 GTHVDPARVHSQWQ
+537 GTKVDPARVHSQWQ
-551 FYQSLEPEFVLKR
+551 FYQSLDPKFVLKR
-564 LTASLAPPDTV
+564 LTASLTPPKSV
-575 RLSIVQGR
+575 RLSIVEDR

-589 AADTWIDR
+589 APDTWIDR

-605 SAGGPEFDISKVRD
+605 SAGGPVFDISKVRD

-631 AYVSRLEAQPGII
+631 TYVSRLEAQPGII
-644 VAEQKVRD
+644 VAQQRAR
-652 GQFYISG
+652 GGHFYISG
-659 LRDPL
+659 LRDPQA
-664 GADPQSLLSGT
+664 ADPQALLSGT
-675 HVDPARVHSQWQF
+675 GVDPARVHSQWQF
-688 YQSLEPEFVL
+688 YQSLDPKFVL
-698 KRLTASLAPPDT
+698 KRLVASLAPPKS
-710 VRLSIVK
+710 VRLMTIQ
-717 DRIVAEGEAADT
+717 DRIVA
-729 WIDRA
+729 
-734 RAAARQLSAGG
+734 
-745 PEFDISKVR
+745 V
-754 DVSPEARAA
+754 
-763 EHWQAYVSR
+763 
-772 LEAQPG
+772 
-778 IIVAEQKV
+778 
-786 RDGQFYISGL
+786 
-796 RDPLGADPQSL
+796 
-807 LSGTHVDP
+807 
-815 ARVHSQWQ
+815 
-823 FYQSLEP
+823 
-830 EFVLKRLT
+830 
-838 ASLAPPDTVRLSIV
+838 
-852 KDRIVAEGEAPAN
+852 GEAPAA
-865 WINRARA
+865 WINRARVA
-872 AAEQLSAD
+872 SQQLSAD
-880 GVVLDV
+880 GLSLDI
-886 SQLRELN
+886 SELRESTPQ
-893 LAELNY
+893 ELTH
-899 LREAIQATD
+899 LRDAIQAVD
-908 IFFYSGKAV
+908 IFFDSGKAV
-917 PGPEQMPVLDRLA
+917 PGPEQLPVLDKLA
-930 DQIKEFAQNARK
+930 NQLKELAKDAREA
-942 SGVTSRFM
+942 GVTAQFM
-950 LTGHADATGR
+950 LTGHSDATGR
-960 ETANV
+960 ETAKV

-977 LLNKRGVAPELL
+977 LLKKRGVDPELL
-989 LVRGAGTFEPVVP
+989 LVRGAGTFEPA
-1002 ENSRTGSSTNRRVSI
+1002 EAEDSRTGSSANRRVSV
-1017 TVSLE
+1017 TVNFH

>member
-6 DPIRLPQKAASN
+6 DPISLPQRTASN

-23 RAALAILLV
+23 REALARLLI
-32 EIARNID
+32 EIARNVD
-39 PDHHARF
+39 PDYRARL
-46 DGVPTADRRMETL
+46 DGIPTADPRMETL

-77 LGEPE
+77 LDEPE
-82 QLAEAVGGVL
+82 QLAAALGSGL
-92 PSAAARAPHAQLG
+92 PSAAARALHAQLG

-169 RFESWRTGAS
+169 RLEAWRTGAS

-276 ELHEIVRDV
+276 ELHEIIRDV

-292 YSQALEQFDGDG
+292 CSQALEQFDGDS

-309 IETQLQTCVEL
+309 VETQLQTCVEL
-320 KQEDSNQGFPWLVA
+320 KQEESNQGFPWLVV

-359 AYVSRLEA
+359 AYVSRLGT

-382 FYISG
+382 FYIAGLRDPLAADPQSLLAGTQVDPARVHSRWQFYQSLDPEFVLKRLMVSLTPPKSVRLSIVNHRIVAEGEASDSWIDRARAAARQLSAGGPEFDISRVRDVSPEARAAEHWQTYVSRLEAQPGIIVAQQTVRGGHFYISG
-387 LRDPLGAD
+387 LRDPLAAD
-395 PQSLLSGT
+395 PQALLSGT
-403 HVDPARVH
+403 EVDPARVH

-420 EPEFVLKRLTASLA
+420 DPEFVLKRLMVSLT
-434 PPDTVRLSIVKD
+434 PPKSVRLSIVED

-454 ADTWIDRARA
+454 PDTWIDRARA

-495 AYVSR
+495 TYVSR
-500 LEAQPGIIVA
+500 LEAQAGIIVA
-510 EQKVR
+510 QQTAR
-515 DGQFYIS
+515 GGHFYIS
-522 GLRDPLGADPQSLLS
+522 GLRDPQAANPQALLS
-537 GTHVDPARVHSQWQ
+537 GTGVDPARVHSQWQ
-551 FYQSLEPEFVLKR
+551 FYQSLDPKFVLKR
-564 LTASLAPPDTV
+564 LMASLSPPDSV
-575 RLSIVQGR
+575 RLSIIKDR
-583 IVAEGE
+583 IVAQGE
-589 AADTWIDR
+589 APAAWIDR
-597 ARAAARQL
+597 ARVAAQ
-605 SAGGPEFDISKVRD
+605 
-619 VSPEARAAEHWQ
+619 
-631 AYVSRLEAQPGII
+631 
-644 VAEQKVRD
+644 
-652 GQFYISG
+652 
-659 LRDPL
+659 
-664 GADPQSLLSGT
+664 
-675 HVDPARVHSQWQF
+675 
-688 YQSLEPEFVL
+688 
-698 KRLTASLAPPDT
+698 
-710 VRLSIVK
+710 
-717 DRIVAEGEAADT
+717 
-729 WIDRA
+729 
-734 RAAARQLSAGG
+734 
-745 PEFDISKVR
+745 
-754 DVSPEARAA
+754 
-763 EHWQAYVSR
+763 
-772 LEAQPG
+772 
-778 IIVAEQKV
+778 
-786 RDGQFYISGL
+786 
-796 RDPLGADPQSL
+796 
-807 LSGTHVDP
+807 
-815 ARVHSQWQ
+815 
-823 FYQSLEP
+823 
-830 EFVLKRLT
+830 
-838 ASLAPPDTVRLSIV
+838 
-852 KDRIVAEGEAPAN
+852 
-865 WINRARA
+865 
-872 AAEQLSAD
+872 QLSAD
-880 GVVLDV
+880 GL
-886 SQLRELN
+886 SLEISELRELTPP
-893 LAELNY
+893 ELTH
-899 LREAIQATD
+899 LREAIQAVD
-908 IFFYSGKAV
+908 IFFDSGKAV
-917 PGPEQMPVLDRLA
+917 PGPEQLPVLDKLA
-930 DQIKEFAQNARK
+930 NQLKQLAKDARK
-942 SGVTSRFM
+942 AGVTAQFM
-950 LTGHADATGR
+950 LTGHSDETGR
-960 ETANV
+960 ETAKL

-977 LLNKRGVAPELL
+977 LLKKRGVDPELL
-989 LVRGAGTFEPVVP
+989 LVRGAGTFEPAET
-1002 ENSRTGSSTNRRVSI
+1002 ENSRTGSSANRRVSV
-1017 TVSLE
+1017 TVNFH

>member
-6 DPIRLPQKAASN
+6 DPISLPKKTASN

-23 RAALAILLV
+23 REALARLLI
-32 EIARNID
+32 EIARNVD
-39 PDHHARF
+39 PDYRARLG
-46 DGVPTADRRMETL
+46 GVPTADPRMETL
-59 RQLLVGRE
+59 RQLLVSRE

-77 LGEPE
+77 LDEPE
-82 QLAEAVGGVL
+82 QLAAAVGDVL

-169 RFESWRTGAS
+169 RLESWRTGAS

-184 LKHSLVYRVEHVF
+184 LKHSLIYRVEHVF

-247 TIRFGELRLWSEVG
+247 TIRFGDLRLWSEVG
-261 PFATLVAVIRGNPPE
+261 PFATLVSVIRGNPPE

-285 LLRIHDE
+285 LLRIHE
-292 YSQALEQFDGDG
+292 ECSQALVEFDGDS

-309 IETQLQTCVEL
+309 IEAQLRTCVEL
-320 KQEDSNQGFPWLVA
+320 KQEESNEGFPWLVVA
-334 AAVLLVLIPA
+334 LALLLLSLA

-359 AYVSRLEA
+359 AYVSRLET
-367 QPGIIVAEQKVRDGQ
+367 QPGIIVAEQEIRGGQ
-382 FYISG
+382 FYVAG
-387 LRDPLGAD
+387 LRDPLAAD

-403 HVDPARVH
+403 QVDPARVH
-411 SQWQFYQSL
+411 SQWQSYQSL

-434 PPDTVRLSIVKD
+434 PPDSVRLSIIGD

-454 ADTWIDRARA
+454 PDTWIDRARA

-500 LEAQPGIIVA
+500 LGTQPGIIVAQQTVRGGQFYISGLRDPLAADPQALLSGTQVDPGRVHSQWQSYQSLEPEFVLKRLTASLSPPNSVRLSIVNDHIVAEGEAAATWIDRAQAAARQLSAGGPVFDISRVRDPEEREAERWQAYVSQLETQPGIIVA
-510 EQKVR
+510 EQKIR

-522 GLRDPLGADPQSLLS
+522 GMRDPLGADPQSLLS
-537 GTHVDPARVHSQWQ
+537 GTQVDPARVHSQWQ

-564 LTASLAPPDTV
+564 LTALLYPLKSV
-575 RLSIVQGR
+575 RLSIVEGR

-589 AADTWIDR
+589 APDTWIDR

-605 SAGGPEFDISKVRD
+605 SAGGPELDISKVRD
-619 VSPEARAAEHWQ
+619 VSPEAREAEHWQ
-631 AYVSRLEAQPGII
+631 YYVARLEAQSGII
-644 VAEQKVRD
+644 VAQQRTSG

-664 GADPQSLLSGT
+664 AADPQALLSGT
-675 HVDPARVHSQWQF
+675 QIDPARVHSQWQF
-688 YQSLEPEFVL
+688 YQSLDPKFVV
-698 KRLTASLAPPDT
+698 KRLTASLSPPKS
-710 VRLSIVK
+710 VQLSIVQG
-717 DRIVAEGEAADT
+717 RILVVGEA
-729 WIDRA
+729 
-734 RAAARQLSAGG
+734 SAG
-745 PEFDISKVR
+745 
-754 DVSPEARAA
+754 
-763 EHWQAYVSR
+763 
-772 LEAQPG
+772 
-778 IIVAEQKV
+778 
-786 RDGQFYISGL
+786 
-796 RDPLGADPQSL
+796 
-807 LSGTHVDP
+807 
-815 ARVHSQWQ
+815 
-823 FYQSLEP
+823 
-830 EFVLKRLT
+830 
-838 ASLAPPDTVRLSIV
+838 
-852 KDRIVAEGEAPAN
+852 
-865 WINRARA
+865 WINRAQA

-893 LAELNY
+893 LADLNY

-908 IFFYSGKAV
+908 IFFSSGKVV
-917 PGPEQMPVLDRLA
+917 PGPEQLPVLDRLA
-930 DQIKEFAQNARK
+930 DQIKEFAQDARK
-942 SGVTSRFM
+942 SGVTARFM
-950 LTGHADATGR
+950 LTGHSDTTGR
-960 ETANV
+960 ETANA

-989 LVRGAGTFEPVVP
+989 LVRGAGTFEPLVP
-1002 ENSRTGSSTNRRVSI
+1002 ENSQTGSSTNRRVSI
-1017 TVSLE
+1017 SVNLD

>member
-6 DPIRLPQKAASN
+6 DPFNLPQRTASN

-23 RAALAILLV
+23 REALARLLI
-32 EIARNID
+32 EIARNVD
-39 PDHHARF
+39 PDYRAQF
-46 DGVPTADRRMETL
+46 EAVPTADPRMETL
-59 RQLLVGRE
+59 RQLLVSRE

-77 LGEPE
+77 LDEPE
-82 QLAEAVGGVL
+82 QLAAAVGDVL
-92 PSAAARAPHAQLG
+92 PSAAGRAPYAQLG

-169 RFESWRTGAS
+169 RLEAWRTGAS
-179 FSEVV
+179 FSAVV
-184 LKHSLVYRVEHVF
+184 LKHSLVYRVEHAF
-197 LINRNSGL
+197 LIHRNSGL

-261 PFATLVAVIRGNPPE
+261 PFATLVSVIRGNPPE

-285 LLRIHDE
+285 LLRIHE
-292 YSQALEQFDGDG
+292 QSSEALEQFDGDG
-304 SQLAG
+304 SQLASV
-309 IETQLQTCVEL
+309 EAQLQTCVEL
-320 KQEDSNQGFPWLVA
+320 KQEESNDGFPWLVA
-334 AAVLLVLIPA
+334 AVALLLLSLA
-344 GGWFFLSWQSGQRWQ
+344 GGWYFLSWQSAQRWQ
-359 AYVSRLEA
+359 AYVSRWQAYVSRVEA
-367 QPGIIVAEQKVRDGQ
+367 QPGIIVAEQQVRDGQ
-382 FYISG
+382 FYIAG
-387 LRDPLGAD
+387 LRDPLAVD

-403 HVDPARVH
+403 GVDPAGVH

-434 PPDTVRLSIVKD
+434 PPDSVRLSIVDGRIVAEGEAPDTWISRARAAAQQLSAGGPVFDISGVRDVSPQVREAERWHAYVSRLETQPGIIVADQKISDGQFYIAGLRDPLGADPQSLLSGTEVDPARVHAQWQFYQSLEPEFVLKRLTASLYPPDTVRLSIVDD

-454 ADTWIDRARA
+454 PDTWIDRARA

-495 AYVSR
+495 YYVSR
-500 LEAQPGIIVA
+500 LEAQSGIIVA
-510 EQKVR
+510 QQSAR
-515 DGQFYIS
+515 GGHFYIS
-522 GLRDPLGADPQSLLS
+522 GLRDPLAADPQALLS
-537 GTHVDPARVHSQWQ
+537 GTDVDPARVHAQWQ
-551 FYQSLEPEFVLKR
+551 FYQSLDPKFVVKR
-564 LTASLAPPDTV
+564 LTAALSPPKTV
-575 RLSIVQGR
+575 QLSIIQGR
-583 IVAEGE
+583 IVA
-589 AADTWIDR
+589 
-597 ARAAARQL
+597 
-605 SAGGPEFDISKVRD
+605 V
-619 VSPEARAAEHWQ
+619 
-631 AYVSRLEAQPGII
+631 
-644 VAEQKVRD
+644 
-652 GQFYISG
+652 
-659 LRDPL
+659 
-664 GADPQSLLSGT
+664 
-675 HVDPARVHSQWQF
+675 
-688 YQSLEPEFVL
+688 
-698 KRLTASLAPPDT
+698 
-710 VRLSIVK
+710 
-717 DRIVAEGEAADT
+717 
-729 WIDRA
+729 
-734 RAAARQLSAGG
+734 
-745 PEFDISKVR
+745 
-754 DVSPEARAA
+754 
-763 EHWQAYVSR
+763 
-772 LEAQPG
+772 
-778 IIVAEQKV
+778 
-786 RDGQFYISGL
+786 
-796 RDPLGADPQSL
+796 
-807 LSGTHVDP
+807 
-815 ARVHSQWQ
+815 
-823 FYQSLEP
+823 
-830 EFVLKRLT
+830 
-838 ASLAPPDTVRLSIV
+838 
-852 KDRIVAEGEAPAN
+852 GEAPAG

-893 LAELNY
+893 LAELNH
-899 LREAIQATD
+899 LRQAIQTTD
-908 IFFYSGKAV
+908 IFFSSGKVV
-917 PGPEQMPVLDRLA
+917 PGPEQTPVLDRLA
-930 DQIKEFAQNARK
+930 DQIKEFAQSARN
-942 SGVTSRFM
+942 SGVTARFM
-950 LTGHADATGR
+950 LTGHSDTTGR
-960 ETANV
+960 ETANA

-989 LVRGAGTFEPVVP
+989 LVRGAGTFEPAVP
-1002 ENSRTGSSTNRRVSI
+1002 ENSLTGSSTNRRVSI
-1017 TVSLE
+1017 TVNLD

>member
-6 DPIRLPQKAASN
+6 DPVSLPQRTASN

-23 RAALAILLV
+23 REALARLLI
-32 EIARNID
+32 EIARNVD
-39 PDHHARF
+39 PDYRARF
-46 DGVPTADRRMETL
+46 DGVPTADPRMETL
-59 RQLLVGRE
+59 RQLLVSRE

-77 LGEPE
+77 LDEPE
-82 QLAEAVGGVL
+82 QLAAAVGGVL
-92 PSAAARAPHAQLG
+92 PSAAARASHAQLG

-179 FSEVV
+179 FSSVV
-184 LKHSLVYRVEHVF
+184 LKHSLIYRVEHVF

-247 TIRFGELRLWSEVG
+247 TIRFGDLRLWSEVG
-261 PFATLVAVIRGNPPE
+261 PFATLVSVIRGNPPE

-285 LLRIHDE
+285 LLRIHAE
-292 YSQALEQFDGDG
+292 CSQALEQFDGDS

-309 IETQLQTCVEL
+309 VEAQLQTCVEL
-320 KQEDSNQGFPWLVA
+320 KQEESNQGFPWLVVA
-334 AAVLLVLIPA
+334 AALLVLIPA
-344 GGWFFLSWQSGQRWQ
+344 GGWFFLSWQSGQRWH
-359 AYVSRLEA
+359 AYVSRLET
-367 QPGIIVAEQKVRDGQ
+367 QPGIIVAEQKIRGGQ
-382 FYISG
+382 FYIAG
-387 LRDPLGAD
+387 LRDPLAAD

-403 HVDPARVH
+403 QVDPARVH

-434 PPDTVRLSIVKD
+434 PPDTVRFSIVDD

-454 ADTWIDRARA
+454 PDTWIDRARA

-488 RAAEHWQ
+488 RAAERWQ

-500 LEAQPGIIVA
+500 LGTQPGIIVA
-510 EQKVR
+510 EQKIR
-515 DGQFYIS
+515 DGQFYIA
-522 GLRDPLGADPQSLLS
+522 GLRDPLAADPRALLS
-537 GTHVDPARVHSQWQ
+537 GTQVDPARVHSQWQ

-564 LTASLAPPDTV
+564 LTASLYPPDTV
-575 RLSIVQGR
+575 RFSIVNSR
-583 IVAEGE
+583 IIAEGE
-589 AADTWIDR
+589 APDTWIDR

-619 VSPEARAAEHWQ
+619 ESPEARAAEHWQ
-631 AYVSRLEAQPGII
+631 YYVSRLEAQSGII
-644 VAEQKVRD
+644 VAQQAAR
-652 GQFYISG
+652 GGHFYISG

-664 GADPQSLLSGT
+664 AADPQALLSGT
-675 HVDPARVHSQWQF
+675 GVDPARVHSQWQF
-688 YQSLEPEFVL
+688 YQSLDPKFVV
-698 KRLTASLAPPDT
+698 KRLTASLTPPKS
-710 VRLSIVK
+710 VRLSI
-717 DRIVAEGEAADT
+717 IQG
-729 WIDRA
+729 
-734 RAAARQLSAGG
+734 
-745 PEFDISKVR
+745 
-754 DVSPEARAA
+754 
-763 EHWQAYVSR
+763 
-772 LEAQPG
+772 
-778 IIVAEQKV
+778 
-786 RDGQFYISGL
+786 
-796 RDPLGADPQSL
+796 
-807 LSGTHVDP
+807 
-815 ARVHSQWQ
+815 
-823 FYQSLEP
+823 
-830 EFVLKRLT
+830 
-838 ASLAPPDTVRLSIV
+838 
-852 KDRIVAEGEAPAN
+852 RIVAEGEAPAA
-865 WINRARA
+865 WINRAQA

-886 SQLRELN
+886 SQLRELD
-893 LAELNY
+893 LAELNH
-899 LREAIQATD
+899 LRQAIQTTD
-908 IFFYSGKAV
+908 IFFSSGKVV
-917 PGPEQMPVLDRLA
+917 PGPEQTPVLDRLA
-930 DQIKEFAQNARK
+930 DQIKEFAQDARK
-942 SGVTSRFM
+942 SGVTARFM
-950 LTGHADATGR
+950 LTGHSDATGR
-960 ETANV
+960 ETANA

-977 LLNKRGVAPELL
+977 LLKKRGVAPELL
-989 LVRGAGTFEPVVP
+989 LVRGAGTFEPAVP
-1002 ENSRTGSSTNRRVSI
+1002 ENSQTGSSTNRRVSV
-1017 TVSLE
+1017 TVNLD

>member
-6 DPIRLPQKAASN
+6 DPIRLPQRAASN

-32 EIARNID
+32 EIARNVD

-242 QSGLD
+242 QNGLD

-320 KQEDSNQGFPWLVA
+320 KQEDSNQGFPWLVV

-359 AYVSRLEA
+359 AYVSRLGT

-382 FYISG
+382 FYIAG
-387 LRDPLGAD
+387 LRDPLAAD
-395 PQSLLSGT
+395 PLSLLSGT
-403 HVDPARVH
+403 QVDPARVH
-411 SQWQFYQSL
+411 SRWQFYQSL

-434 PPDTVRLSIVKD
+434 PPDSVRLSIVND

-454 ADTWIDRARA
+454 TATWINRARA
-464 AARQL
+464 AAQQL

-474 EFDISKVRD
+474 VFDIAKVRD
-483 VSPEA
+483 VSPEE
-488 RAAEHWQ
+488 REAERWQ

-500 LEAQPGIIVA
+500 LGTQPGIIVA

-515 DGQFYIS
+515 DGQFYIA

-537 GTHVDPARVHSQWQ
+537 GTQ
-551 FYQSLEPEFVLKR
+551 
-564 LTASLAPPDTV
+564 
-575 RLSIVQGR
+575 
-583 IVAEGE
+583 
-589 AADTWIDR
+589 
-597 ARAAARQL
+597 
-605 SAGGPEFDISKVRD
+605 
-619 VSPEARAAEHWQ
+619 
-631 AYVSRLEAQPGII
+631 
-644 VAEQKVRD
+644 
-652 GQFYISG
+652 
-659 LRDPL
+659 
-664 GADPQSLLSGT
+664 
-675 HVDPARVHSQWQF
+675 
-688 YQSLEPEFVL
+688 
-698 KRLTASLAPPDT
+698 
-710 VRLSIVK
+710 
-717 DRIVAEGEAADT
+717 
-729 WIDRA
+729 
-734 RAAARQLSAGG
+734 
-745 PEFDISKVR
+745 
-754 DVSPEARAA
+754 
-763 EHWQAYVSR
+763 
-772 LEAQPG
+772 
-778 IIVAEQKV
+778 
-786 RDGQFYISGL
+786 
-796 RDPLGADPQSL
+796 
-807 LSGTHVDP
+807 VDP

-852 KDRIVAEGEAPAN
+852 KDRIVAEGEAPDT
-865 WINRARA
+865 WIDRARA
-872 AAEQLSAD
+872 AARQLSAGGPEFDISKVRDVSPEARAAEHWQYYVSRLEAQPGIIVAQQTARGGHFYISGLRDPLAADPQALLSGTEVDPARVHSQWQFYQSLDAEVRGEAAD
-880 GVVLDV
+880 GVADPAQIC
-886 SQLRELN
+886 SAFDR
-893 LAELNY
+893 
-899 LREAIQATD
+899 
-908 IFFYSGKAV
+908 
-917 PGPEQMPVLDRLA
+917 PGSHRC
-930 DQIKEFAQNARK
+930 
-942 SGVTSRFM
+942 
-950 LTGHADATGR
+950 
-960 ETANV
+960 
-965 SISAAR
+965 
-971 AETVRA
+971 
-977 LLNKRGVAPELL
+977 RG
-989 LVRGAGTFEPVVP
+989 
-1002 ENSRTGSSTNRRVSI
+1002 
-1017 TVSLE
+1017 

>member
-1 MTSTV
+1 
-6 DPIRLPQKAASN
+6 
-18 DTEID
+18 
-23 RAALAILLV
+23 
-32 EIARNID
+32 
-39 PDHHARF
+39 
-46 DGVPTADRRMETL
+46 METL

-320 KQEDSNQGFPWLVA
+320 KQEDSNQGFPWLVV

-359 AYVSRLEA
+359 AYVSRLGT
-367 QPGIIVAEQKVRDGQ
+367 QPGIIVAQQTVRDGH

-403 HVDPARVH
+403 QVDPARVH
-411 SQWQFYQSL
+411 SRWQFYQSL

-446 RIVAEGEA
+446 
-454 ADTWIDRARA
+454 
-464 AARQL
+464 
-469 SAGGP
+469 
-474 EFDISKVRD
+474 
-483 VSPEA
+483 
-488 RAAEHWQ
+488 
-495 AYVSR
+495 
-500 LEAQPGIIVA
+500 
-510 EQKVR
+510 
-515 DGQFYIS
+515 
-522 GLRDPLGADPQSLLS
+522 
-537 GTHVDPARVHSQWQ
+537 
-551 FYQSLEPEFVLKR
+551 
-564 LTASLAPPDTV
+564 
-575 RLSIVQGR
+575 R

-838 ASLAPPDTVRLSIV
+838 ASLAPPKSVLLSIV
-852 KDRIVAEGEAPAN
+852 QGRIVAEGEAPAN

-908 IFFYSGKAV
+908 IFFYSAKAV

-930 DQIKEFAQNARK
+930 DQIKEFAKNARK
-942 SGVTSRFM
+942 SGVTARFM

-971 AETVRA
+971 AEAVRA

>member
-6 DPIRLPQKAASN
+6 DPISLPQRTASN

-23 RAALAILLV
+23 REALARLLI
-32 EIARNID
+32 EIARNVD
-39 PDHHARF
+39 PDYRARF
-46 DGVPTADRRMETL
+46 DGVPTADPRMETL
-59 RQLLVGRE
+59 RQLLVSRE

-77 LGEPE
+77 LDEPE
-82 QLAEAVGGVL
+82 QLAAAVGDVL
-92 PSAAARAPHAQLG
+92 SSAAARAPHAQLG

-169 RFESWRTGAS
+169 RFEAWRTGAS

-184 LKHSLVYRVEHVF
+184 LKHSLIYRVEHVF

-247 TIRFGELRLWSEVG
+247 TIRFGDLRLWSEVG
-261 PFATLVAVIRGNPPE
+261 PFATLVSVIRGNPPE

-292 YSQALEQFDGDG
+292 CSQALEQFDGDS

-309 IETQLQTCVEL
+309 VEAQLQTCVEL
-320 KQEDSNQGFPWLVA
+320 KQEESNQGFPWLVVA
-334 AAVLLVLIPA
+334 AALLVLIPA

-359 AYVSRLEA
+359 AYVSRLET
-367 QPGIIVAEQKVRDGQ
+367 QPGIIVAEQKIRGGQ
-382 FYISG
+382 FYIAG

-403 HVDPARVH
+403 QVDPARVH

-434 PPDTVRLSIVKD
+434 PPDSVRLSIVND

-454 ADTWIDRARA
+454 PDTWIDRARAAARQLSAGGPEFDISKVRDVSPEARAAERWQAYVSRLETQPGIIVAEQKIRDGQFYIAGLRDPLAADPQALLSGTQVDPARVHSQWQFYQSLEPEFVLKRLTASLYPPDTVRLSIVNDRIVAEGEAPDTWIDRARA

-495 AYVSR
+495 YYVSR

-510 EQKVR
+510 QQTAR
-515 DGQFYIS
+515 GGHFYIS
-522 GLRDPLGADPQSLLS
+522 GLRDPLAADPQALLS
-537 GTHVDPARVHSQWQ
+537 GTQVDPARVHSQWQ
-551 FYQSLEPEFVLKR
+551 FYQSLDPKFVVKR
-564 LTASLAPPDTV
+564 LTASLTPPKSV
-575 RLSIVQGR
+575 QLSIIQGR
-583 IVAEGE
+583 IV
-589 AADTWIDR
+589 
-597 ARAAARQL
+597 
-605 SAGGPEFDISKVRD
+605 V
-619 VSPEARAAEHWQ
+619 V
-631 AYVSRLEAQPGII
+631 
-644 VAEQKVRD
+644 
-652 GQFYISG
+652 
-659 LRDPL
+659 
-664 GADPQSLLSGT
+664 
-675 HVDPARVHSQWQF
+675 
-688 YQSLEPEFVL
+688 
-698 KRLTASLAPPDT
+698 
-710 VRLSIVK
+710 
-717 DRIVAEGEAADT
+717 
-729 WIDRA
+729 
-734 RAAARQLSAGG
+734 
-745 PEFDISKVR
+745 
-754 DVSPEARAA
+754 
-763 EHWQAYVSR
+763 
-772 LEAQPG
+772 
-778 IIVAEQKV
+778 
-786 RDGQFYISGL
+786 
-796 RDPLGADPQSL
+796 
-807 LSGTHVDP
+807 
-815 ARVHSQWQ
+815 
-823 FYQSLEP
+823 
-830 EFVLKRLT
+830 
-838 ASLAPPDTVRLSIV
+838 
-852 KDRIVAEGEAPAN
+852 GEAPAA
-865 WINRARA
+865 WISRAQA

-886 SQLRELN
+886 SQLHELD
-893 LAELNY
+893 LAELNH
-899 LREAIQATD
+899 LREAIQTTD
-908 IFFYSGKAV
+908 IFFSSGKVV
-917 PGPEQMPVLDRLA
+917 PGPEQVPVLDRLA
-930 DQIKEFAQNARK
+930 GQIKEFAQDARK
-942 SGVTSRFM
+942 SGVTARFM
-950 LTGHADATGR
+950 LTGHSDATGR
-960 ETANV
+960 ETANA

-989 LVRGAGTFEPVVP
+989 LVRGAGTFEPAVP
-1002 ENSRTGSSTNRRVSI
+1002 ENSQTGSSTNRRVSI
-1017 TVSLE
+1017 TVNLD

>member
-6 DPIRLPQKAASN
+6 DPISLPQRAASN

-23 RAALAILLV
+23 REALANLLV
-32 EIARNID
+32 EIARNVD
-39 PDHHARF
+39 PDYRARL
-46 DGVPTADRRMETL
+46 DGVPTADPRMETL

-77 LGEPE
+77 LDEPE
-82 QLAEAVGGVL
+82 QLASAVGGVL

-169 RFESWRTGAS
+169 RLEAWRTGAS

-276 ELHEIVRDV
+276 ELHEIFRDL

-292 YSQALEQFDGDG
+292 CSQALEQFDGDS
-304 SQLAG
+304 SQLVG
-309 IETQLQTCVEL
+309 VETLLQTCVEL
-320 KQEDSNQGFPWLVA
+320 KQEDSNQGFPWLVV

-344 GGWFFLSWQSGQRWQ
+344 GGWFLLSWQSGQRWQ
-359 AYVSRLEA
+359 AYVSRLST

-382 FYISG
+382 FYIAG
-387 LRDPLGAD
+387 LRDPLAAD
-395 PQSLLSGT
+395 PQALLSGT
-403 HVDPARVH
+403 QVDPARVH

-434 PPDTVRLSIVKD
+434 PPDSVRLSIVND

-454 ADTWIDRARA
+454 PDTWIDRARA

-474 EFDISKVRD
+474 VFDISKVRD

-510 EQKVR
+510 QQR
-515 DGQFYIS
+515 ARGGHFYIA
-522 GLRDPLGADPQSLLS
+522 GLRDPLAADPQSLLS
-537 GTHVDPARVHSQWQ
+537 GTKVDPARVHSQWQ
-551 FYQSLEPEFVLKR
+551 FYQSLDPKFVLKR
-564 LTASLAPPDTV
+564 LTASLTPPKSV
-575 RLSIVQGR
+575 RLSIVEDR

-589 AADTWIDR
+589 APDTWIDR

-605 SAGGPEFDISKVRD
+605 SAGGPVFDISKVRD

-631 AYVSRLEAQPGII
+631 TYVSRLEAQPGII
-644 VAEQKVRD
+644 VAQQRAR
-652 GQFYISG
+652 GGHFYISG
-659 LRDPL
+659 LRDPQA
-664 GADPQSLLSGT
+664 ADPQALLSGT
-675 HVDPARVHSQWQF
+675 GVDPARVHSQWQF
-688 YQSLEPEFVL
+688 YQSLDPKFVL
-698 KRLTASLAPPDT
+698 KRLVASLAPPKS
-710 VRLSIVK
+710 VRLMTIQ
-717 DRIVAEGEAADT
+717 DRIVA
-729 WIDRA
+729 
-734 RAAARQLSAGG
+734 
-745 PEFDISKVR
+745 V
-754 DVSPEARAA
+754 
-763 EHWQAYVSR
+763 
-772 LEAQPG
+772 
-778 IIVAEQKV
+778 
-786 RDGQFYISGL
+786 
-796 RDPLGADPQSL
+796 
-807 LSGTHVDP
+807 
-815 ARVHSQWQ
+815 
-823 FYQSLEP
+823 
-830 EFVLKRLT
+830 
-838 ASLAPPDTVRLSIV
+838 
-852 KDRIVAEGEAPAN
+852 GEAPAA
-865 WINRARA
+865 WINRARVA
-872 AAEQLSAD
+872 SQQLSAD
-880 GVVLDV
+880 GLSLDI
-886 SQLRELN
+886 SELRESTPQ
-893 LAELNY
+893 ELTH
-899 LREAIQATD
+899 LRDAIQAVD
-908 IFFYSGKAV
+908 IFFDSGKAV
-917 PGPEQMPVLDRLA
+917 PGPEQLPVLDKLA
-930 DQIKEFAQNARK
+930 NQLKELAKDAREA
-942 SGVTSRFM
+942 GVTAQFM
-950 LTGHADATGR
+950 LTGHSDATGR
-960 ETANV
+960 ETAKV

-977 LLNKRGVAPELL
+977 LLKKRGVDPELL
-989 LVRGAGTFEPVVP
+989 LVRGAGTFEPA
-1002 ENSRTGSSTNRRVSI
+1002 EAEDSRTGSSANRRVSV
-1017 TVSLE
+1017 TVNFH

>member
-6 DPIRLPQKAASN
+6 DPISLPQRTASN

-23 RAALAILLV
+23 REALARLLI
-32 EIARNID
+32 EIARNVD
-39 PDHHARF
+39 PDYRARL
-46 DGVPTADRRMETL
+46 DGIPTADPRMETL

-77 LGEPE
+77 LDEPE
-82 QLAEAVGGVL
+82 QLAAALGSVL
-92 PSAAARAPHAQLG
+92 PSAAARALHAQLG

-169 RFESWRTGAS
+169 RLEAWRTGAS

-276 ELHEIVRDV
+276 ELHEIIRDV

-292 YSQALEQFDGDG
+292 CSQALEQFDGDS

-309 IETQLQTCVEL
+309 VETQLQTCVEL
-320 KQEDSNQGFPWLVA
+320 KQEESNQGFPWLVV

-359 AYVSRLEA
+359 AYVSRLGT

-382 FYISG
+382 FYIAGLRDPLAADPQSLLAGTQVDPARVHSRWQFYQSLDPEFVLKRLMVSLTPPKSVRLSIVNHRIVAEGEASDSWIDRARAAARQLSAGGPEFDISRVRDVSPEARAAEHWQTYVSRLEAQPGIIVAQQTVRGGHFYISG
-387 LRDPLGAD
+387 LRDPLAAD
-395 PQSLLSGT
+395 PQALLSGT
-403 HVDPARVH
+403 EVDPARVH

-420 EPEFVLKRLTASLA
+420 DPEFVLKRLMVSLT
-434 PPDTVRLSIVKD
+434 PPKSVRLSIVED

-454 ADTWIDRARA
+454 PDTWIDRARA

-495 AYVSR
+495 TYVSR
-500 LEAQPGIIVA
+500 LEAQAGIIVA
-510 EQKVR
+510 QQTAR
-515 DGQFYIS
+515 GGHFYIS
-522 GLRDPLGADPQSLLS
+522 GLRDPQAANPQALLS
-537 GTHVDPARVHSQWQ
+537 GTGVDPARVHSQWQ
-551 FYQSLEPEFVLKR
+551 FYQSLDPKFVLKR
-564 LTASLAPPDTV
+564 LMASLSPPDSV
-575 RLSIVQGR
+575 RLSIIKDR
-583 IVAEGE
+583 IVAQGE
-589 AADTWIDR
+589 APAAWIDR
-597 ARAAARQL
+597 ARVAAQ
-605 SAGGPEFDISKVRD
+605 
-619 VSPEARAAEHWQ
+619 
-631 AYVSRLEAQPGII
+631 
-644 VAEQKVRD
+644 
-652 GQFYISG
+652 
-659 LRDPL
+659 
-664 GADPQSLLSGT
+664 
-675 HVDPARVHSQWQF
+675 
-688 YQSLEPEFVL
+688 
-698 KRLTASLAPPDT
+698 
-710 VRLSIVK
+710 
-717 DRIVAEGEAADT
+717 
-729 WIDRA
+729 
-734 RAAARQLSAGG
+734 
-745 PEFDISKVR
+745 
-754 DVSPEARAA
+754 
-763 EHWQAYVSR
+763 
-772 LEAQPG
+772 
-778 IIVAEQKV
+778 
-786 RDGQFYISGL
+786 
-796 RDPLGADPQSL
+796 
-807 LSGTHVDP
+807 
-815 ARVHSQWQ
+815 
-823 FYQSLEP
+823 
-830 EFVLKRLT
+830 
-838 ASLAPPDTVRLSIV
+838 
-852 KDRIVAEGEAPAN
+852 
-865 WINRARA
+865 
-872 AAEQLSAD
+872 QLSAD
-880 GVVLDV
+880 GRSLEI
-886 SQLRELN
+886 SELRELTPP
-893 LAELNY
+893 ELTH
-899 LREAIQATD
+899 LREAIQAVD
-908 IFFYSGKAV
+908 IFFDSGKAV
-917 PGPEQMPVLDRLA
+917 PGPEQLPVLDKLA
-930 DQIKEFAQNARK
+930 NQLKQLAKDARK
-942 SGVTSRFM
+942 AGVTAQFM
-950 LTGHADATGR
+950 LTGHSDETGR
-960 ETANV
+960 ETAKL

-977 LLNKRGVAPELL
+977 LLKKRGVDPELL
-989 LVRGAGTFEPVVP
+989 LVRGAGTFEPAET
-1002 ENSRTGSSTNRRVSI
+1002 ENSRTGSSANRRVSV
-1017 TVSLE
+1017 TVNFH

>member
-6 DPIRLPQKAASN
+6 DPIRVPQRAASN
-18 DTEID
+18 DAEID
-23 RAALAILLV
+23 RAALASLLV
-32 EIARNID
+32 EIARNVD

-82 QLAEAVGGVL
+82 QFAEAVGGVL

-285 LLRIHDE
+285 LLRVHDE

-320 KQEDSNQGFPWLVA
+320 KQEDSNQGFPWLVV

-434 PPDTVRLSIVKD
+434 PPDTVRLSIVND

-454 ADTWIDRARA
+454 PDTWIDRARA

-495 AYVSR
+495 YYVSRLEAQPGIIVAEQKVRDGQFHISGLRDPLGADPQSLLSGTHVDPARVHSQWQFYQSLEPEFVLKRLTASLAPQDTVRLSIVSDRIVAEGEAPDTWIDRARAAARQLSAGGPEFDISKVRDVSPEARAAEHWQYYLSR

-564 LTASLAPPDTV
+564 LTASLAPPKSV
-575 RLSIVQGR
+575 LLSIVQGR
-583 IVAEGE
+583 IV
-589 AADTWIDR
+589 
-597 ARAAARQL
+597 
-605 SAGGPEFDISKVRD
+605 V
-619 VSPEARAAEHWQ
+619 V
-631 AYVSRLEAQPGII
+631 
-644 VAEQKVRD
+644 
-652 GQFYISG
+652 
-659 LRDPL
+659 
-664 GADPQSLLSGT
+664 
-675 HVDPARVHSQWQF
+675 
-688 YQSLEPEFVL
+688 
-698 KRLTASLAPPDT
+698 
-710 VRLSIVK
+710 
-717 DRIVAEGEAADT
+717 
-729 WIDRA
+729 
-734 RAAARQLSAGG
+734 
-745 PEFDISKVR
+745 
-754 DVSPEARAA
+754 
-763 EHWQAYVSR
+763 
-772 LEAQPG
+772 
-778 IIVAEQKV
+778 
-786 RDGQFYISGL
+786 
-796 RDPLGADPQSL
+796 
-807 LSGTHVDP
+807 
-815 ARVHSQWQ
+815 
-823 FYQSLEP
+823 
-830 EFVLKRLT
+830 
-838 ASLAPPDTVRLSIV
+838 
-852 KDRIVAEGEAPAN
+852 GEAPAN

-886 SQLRELN
+886 SQLHELN

-942 SGVTSRFM
+942 SGVTARFM

-977 LLNKRGVAPELL
+977 LLNKRGVALELL

-1017 TVSLE
+1017 MVNLE

>member
-6 DPIRLPQKAASN
+6 DPISLPQRAASN

-23 RAALAILLV
+23 REALARLLI
-32 EIARNID
+32 EIARNVD
-39 PDHHARF
+39 PDYRARL
-46 DGVPTADRRMETL
+46 DGIPTADPRMETL

-77 LGEPE
+77 LDEPE
-82 QLAEAVGGVL
+82 QLAAAVGSVL

-169 RFESWRTGAS
+169 RLEAWRTGAS

-205 LIAHVTADNA
+205 LIAHVTAANA

-276 ELHEIVRDV
+276 ELHEIIRDV

-292 YSQALEQFDGDG
+292 CSQALEQFDGDS

-309 IETQLQTCVEL
+309 VETQLQTCVEL
-320 KQEDSNQGFPWLVA
+320 KQEESNQGFPWLVV
-334 AAVLLVLIPA
+334 AAVLLVSIPA
-344 GGWFFLSWQSGQRWQ
+344 GGWFLLSWQSVQRWQ
-359 AYVSRLEA
+359 TYVSRLGT

-382 FYISG
+382 FYIAG
-387 LRDPLGAD
+387 LRDPLAAD
-395 PQSLLSGT
+395 PQSLLAGT
-403 HVDPARVH
+403 QVDPARVH

-420 EPEFVLKRLTASLA
+420 DPEFVLKRLTASLV
-434 PPDTVRLSIVKD
+434 PPDSVRLSIVNGRIVAEGEAPNTWIDRARAAAQQLSAGGPEFDISRVRDVSPEARAAEHWQTYVSRLEAQAGIIVAQQKVRDGQFYIAGLRDPLAADPQALLSGTELDPARVHSQWQFYQSLDPKFVLKRLMVSLTPPDSVRLSIVKD

-454 ADTWIDRARA
+454 PDIWIDRARA

-495 AYVSR
+495 TYVSR
-500 LEAQPGIIVA
+500 LEAQAGIIVA
-510 EQKVR
+510 QQTAR
-515 DGQFYIS
+515 GGHFYIS
-522 GLRDPLGADPQSLLS
+522 GLRDPQAADPKALLS
-537 GTHVDPARVHSQWQ
+537 GTGVDPARVHSQWQ
-551 FYQSLEPEFVLKR
+551 FYQSLDPKFVVKR
-564 LTASLAPPDTV
+564 LMASLTPPDSV
-575 RLSIVQGR
+575 RLSIIKDR
-583 IVAEGE
+583 IVAQGE
-589 AADTWIDR
+589 APAAWIDR
-597 ARAAARQL
+597 ARVAAQ
-605 SAGGPEFDISKVRD
+605 
-619 VSPEARAAEHWQ
+619 
-631 AYVSRLEAQPGII
+631 
-644 VAEQKVRD
+644 
-652 GQFYISG
+652 
-659 LRDPL
+659 
-664 GADPQSLLSGT
+664 
-675 HVDPARVHSQWQF
+675 
-688 YQSLEPEFVL
+688 
-698 KRLTASLAPPDT
+698 
-710 VRLSIVK
+710 
-717 DRIVAEGEAADT
+717 
-729 WIDRA
+729 
-734 RAAARQLSAGG
+734 
-745 PEFDISKVR
+745 
-754 DVSPEARAA
+754 
-763 EHWQAYVSR
+763 
-772 LEAQPG
+772 
-778 IIVAEQKV
+778 
-786 RDGQFYISGL
+786 
-796 RDPLGADPQSL
+796 
-807 LSGTHVDP
+807 
-815 ARVHSQWQ
+815 
-823 FYQSLEP
+823 
-830 EFVLKRLT
+830 
-838 ASLAPPDTVRLSIV
+838 
-852 KDRIVAEGEAPAN
+852 
-865 WINRARA
+865 
-872 AAEQLSAD
+872 QLSAD
-880 GVVLDV
+880 GL
-886 SQLRELN
+886 SLELSELRELTPPQ
-893 LAELNY
+893 LTH
-899 LREAIQATD
+899 LREAIQAVN
-908 IFFYSGKAV
+908 IFFDSGKAV
-917 PGPEQMPVLDRLA
+917 PGPEQLPVLDKLA
-930 DQIKEFAQNARK
+930 NQLKELAEDARK
-942 SGVTSRFM
+942 AGVTAQFM
-950 LTGHADATGR
+950 LTGHSDETGR
-960 ETANV
+960 ETAKL

-977 LLNKRGVAPELL
+977 LLKKRGVNPELL
-989 LVRGAGTFEPVVP
+989 LVRGAGTFEPAEI
-1002 ENSRTGSSTNRRVSI
+1002 ENSRTGNSANRRVSV
-1017 TVSLE
+1017 TVNFH

>member
-6 DPIRLPQKAASN
+6 DPISLPQRAASN

-23 RAALAILLV
+23 REALARLLI
-32 EIARNID
+32 EIARNVD
-39 PDHHARF
+39 PDYRARL
-46 DGVPTADRRMETL
+46 DGIPTADPRMETL

-77 LGEPE
+77 LDEPE
-82 QLAEAVGGVL
+82 QLAAAVGSVL

-169 RFESWRTGAS
+169 RLEAWRTGAS

-276 ELHEIVRDV
+276 ELHEIIRDV

-292 YSQALEQFDGDG
+292 CSQALEQFDGDS

-309 IETQLQTCVEL
+309 VETQLQTCVEL
-320 KQEDSNQGFPWLVA
+320 KQEESNQGFPWLVV

-344 GGWFFLSWQSGQRWQ
+344 GGWFFLSWQSVQRWQ
-359 AYVSRLEA
+359 TYVSRLGT

-382 FYISG
+382 FYIAG
-387 LRDPLGAD
+387 LRDPLAAD
-395 PQSLLSGT
+395 PQSLLAGT
-403 HVDPARVH
+403 QVDPARVH

-420 EPEFVLKRLTASLA
+420 DPEFVLKRLTASLV
-434 PPDTVRLSIVKD
+434 PPDSVRLSIVNGRIVAEGEAPNTWIDRARAAAQQLSAGGPEFDISRVRDVSPEARAAEHWQTYVSRLEAQAGIIVAQQKVRDGQFYIAGLRDPLAADPQALLSGTEVDPARVHSQWQFYQSLDPKFVLKRLMVSLTPPDSVRLSIVKD

-454 ADTWIDRARA
+454 PDIWIDRARA

-495 AYVSR
+495 TYVSR
-500 LEAQPGIIVA
+500 LEAQAGIIVA
-510 EQKVR
+510 QQTAR
-515 DGQFYIS
+515 GGHFYIS
-522 GLRDPLGADPQSLLS
+522 GLRDPQAADPKALLS
-537 GTHVDPARVHSQWQ
+537 GTGVDPARVHSQWQ
-551 FYQSLEPEFVLKR
+551 FYQSLDPKFVVKR
-564 LTASLAPPDTV
+564 LMASLTPPDSV
-575 RLSIVQGR
+575 RLSIIKDR
-583 IVAEGE
+583 IVAQGE
-589 AADTWIDR
+589 APAAWIDR
-597 ARAAARQL
+597 ARVAAQ
-605 SAGGPEFDISKVRD
+605 
-619 VSPEARAAEHWQ
+619 
-631 AYVSRLEAQPGII
+631 
-644 VAEQKVRD
+644 
-652 GQFYISG
+652 
-659 LRDPL
+659 
-664 GADPQSLLSGT
+664 
-675 HVDPARVHSQWQF
+675 
-688 YQSLEPEFVL
+688 
-698 KRLTASLAPPDT
+698 
-710 VRLSIVK
+710 
-717 DRIVAEGEAADT
+717 
-729 WIDRA
+729 
-734 RAAARQLSAGG
+734 
-745 PEFDISKVR
+745 
-754 DVSPEARAA
+754 
-763 EHWQAYVSR
+763 
-772 LEAQPG
+772 
-778 IIVAEQKV
+778 
-786 RDGQFYISGL
+786 
-796 RDPLGADPQSL
+796 
-807 LSGTHVDP
+807 
-815 ARVHSQWQ
+815 
-823 FYQSLEP
+823 
-830 EFVLKRLT
+830 
-838 ASLAPPDTVRLSIV
+838 
-852 KDRIVAEGEAPAN
+852 
-865 WINRARA
+865 
-872 AAEQLSAD
+872 QLSAD
-880 GVVLDV
+880 GL
-886 SQLRELN
+886 SLELSELRELTPPQ
-893 LAELNY
+893 LTH
-899 LREAIQATD
+899 LREAIQAVN
-908 IFFYSGKAV
+908 IFFDSGKAV
-917 PGPEQMPVLDRLA
+917 PGPEQLPVLDKLA
-930 DQIKEFAQNARK
+930 NQLKELAEDARK
-942 SGVTSRFM
+942 AGVTAQFM
-950 LTGHADATGR
+950 LTGHSDETGR
-960 ETANV
+960 ETAKL

-977 LLNKRGVAPELL
+977 LLKKRGVDPELL
-989 LVRGAGTFEPVVP
+989 LVRGAGTFEPAEI
-1002 ENSRTGSSTNRRVSI
+1002 ENSRTGNSANRRVSV
-1017 TVSLE
+1017 TANFH

>member
-6 DPIRLPQKAASN
+6 DPISLPQAASN

-23 RAALAILLV
+23 REALASLLV
-32 EIARNID
+32 EIARNVD
-39 PDHHARF
+39 PDYRARF
-46 DGVPTADRRMETL
+46 DGVPTADPRMETL

-77 LGEPE
+77 LDEPE
-82 QLAEAVGGVL
+82 QLASAVGGVL
-92 PSAAARAPHAQLG
+92 PSAAARAPYAQLG

-169 RFESWRTGAS
+169 RFEAWRTGAS

-276 ELHEIVRDV
+276 ELHEIIRDV

-292 YSQALEQFDGDG
+292 CSQALEQFDGDS

-309 IETQLQTCVEL
+309 VETQLQTCVEL
-320 KQEDSNQGFPWLVA
+320 KQEDSNQGFPWLVV

-359 AYVSRLEA
+359 AYVSRLST
-367 QPGIIVAEQKVRDGQ
+367 QPGIIVAEQKMRDGQ
-382 FYISG
+382 FYIAG
-387 LRDPLGAD
+387 LRDPLAAD

-403 HVDPARVH
+403 QVDPARVHSHWQFYQSLEPEFVLKRLTASLAPLDSVRLSIVNDRIIAEGEAPDTWIDRARAAARQLSAGGPVFDISKVRDVSPEARAAERWQAYVSRLSTQPGIIVAEQKMRDGQFYIAGLRDPLAADPQSLLSGTQVDPARVH

-420 EPEFVLKRLTASLA
+420 EPEFVLKRLTESLT
-434 PPDTVRLSIVKD
+434 PPKSVRLSIVND
-446 RIVAEGEA
+446 RIIAEGEA
-454 ADTWIDRARA
+454 PDTWIDRARA

-495 AYVSR
+495 HYVSR
-500 LEAQPGIIVA
+500 LEAQAGIIVA
-510 EQKVR
+510 QQTAR
-515 DGQFYIS
+515 GGHFYIS
-522 GLRDPLGADPQSLLS
+522 GLRDPQAADPQALLS
-537 GTHVDPARVHSQWQ
+537 GTGVDPARVHSQWQ
-551 FYQSLEPEFVLKR
+551 FYQSLDPKFVVKR
-564 LTASLAPPDTV
+564 LMASLAPPDSV
-575 RLSIVQGR
+575 RFSIIKDR
-583 IVAEGE
+583 IVLVGE
-589 AADTWIDR
+589 APAAWIDR
-597 ARAAARQL
+597 ARVAAQQL
-605 SAGGPEFDISKVRD
+605 
-619 VSPEARAAEHWQ
+619 AA
-631 AYVSRLEAQPGII
+631 
-644 VAEQKVRD
+644 D
-652 GQFYISG
+652 G
-659 LRDPL
+659 L
-664 GADPQSLLSGT
+664 
-675 HVDPARVHSQWQF
+675 
-688 YQSLEPEFVL
+688 SLE
-698 KRLTASLAPPDT
+698 
-710 VRLSIVK
+710 
-717 DRIVAEGEAADT
+717 
-729 WIDRA
+729 
-734 RAAARQLSAGG
+734 
-745 PEFDISKVR
+745 IS
-754 DVSPEARAA
+754 E
-763 EHWQAYVSR
+763 
-772 LEAQPG
+772 
-778 IIVAEQKV
+778 
-786 RDGQFYISGL
+786 
-796 RDPLGADPQSL
+796 
-807 LSGTHVDP
+807 
-815 ARVHSQWQ
+815 
-823 FYQSLEP
+823 
-830 EFVLKRLT
+830 
-838 ASLAPPDTVRLSIV
+838 
-852 KDRIVAEGEAPAN
+852 
-865 WINRARA
+865 
-872 AAEQLSAD
+872 
-880 GVVLDV
+880 
-886 SQLRELN
+886 LRELTPQ
-893 LAELNY
+893 ELTR
-899 LREAIQATD
+899 LREAIQAVD
-908 IFFYSGKAV
+908 IFFDSGKAV
-917 PGPEQMPVLDRLA
+917 PGPEQLPVLDKLA
-930 DQIKEFAQNARK
+930 NQLKELAKDARK
-942 SGVTSRFM
+942 AGVTAQFM
-950 LTGHADATGR
+950 LTGHSDAVGR
-960 ETANV
+960 ETTNA

-977 LLNKRGVAPELL
+977 LLKKRGVAPESL
-989 LVRGAGTFEPVVP
+989 LVRGAGTFEPAET
-1002 ENSRTGSSTNRRVSI
+1002 ENSRTGSSANRRVSV
-1017 TVSLE
+1017 TVNFH

>member
-6 DPIRLPQKAASN
+6 DPISLPQRAASN

-23 RAALAILLV
+23 REALARLLI
-32 EIARNID
+32 EIARNVD
-39 PDHHARF
+39 PDYRARL
-46 DGVPTADRRMETL
+46 DGIPTADPRMETL

-77 LGEPE
+77 LDEPE
-82 QLAEAVGGVL
+82 QLAAAVGSVL

-169 RFESWRTGAS
+169 RLEAWRTGAS

-276 ELHEIVRDV
+276 ELHEIIRDV

-292 YSQALEQFDGDG
+292 CSQALEQFDGDS

-309 IETQLQTCVEL
+309 VETQLQTCVEL
-320 KQEDSNQGFPWLVA
+320 KQEESNQGFPWLVV

-344 GGWFFLSWQSGQRWQ
+344 GGWFFLSWQSVQRWQ
-359 AYVSRLEA
+359 TYVSRLGT

-382 FYISG
+382 FYIAG
-387 LRDPLGAD
+387 LRDPLAAD
-395 PQSLLSGT
+395 PQSLLAGT
-403 HVDPARVH
+403 QVDPARVH

-420 EPEFVLKRLTASLA
+420 DPEFVLKRLTASLV
-434 PPDTVRLSIVKD
+434 PPDSVRLSIVNGRIVAEGEAPNTWIDRARAAAQQLSAGGPEFDISRVRDVSPEARAAEHWQTYVSRLEAQAGIIVAQQKVRDGQFYIAGLRDPLAADPQALLSGTEVDPARVHSQWQFYQSLDPKFVLKRLMVSLTPPDSVRLSIVKD

-454 ADTWIDRARA
+454 PDIWIDRARA

-495 AYVSR
+495 TYVSR
-500 LEAQPGIIVA
+500 LEAQAGIIVA
-510 EQKVR
+510 QQTAR
-515 DGQFYIS
+515 GGHFYIS
-522 GLRDPLGADPQSLLS
+522 GLRDPQAADPKALLS
-537 GTHVDPARVHSQWQ
+537 GTGVDPARVHSQWQ
-551 FYQSLEPEFVLKR
+551 FYQSLDPKFVVKR
-564 LTASLAPPDTV
+564 LMASLTPPDSV
-575 RLSIVQGR
+575 RLSIIKDR
-583 IVAEGE
+583 IVAQGE
-589 AADTWIDR
+589 APAAWIDR
-597 ARAAARQL
+597 ARVAAQ
-605 SAGGPEFDISKVRD
+605 
-619 VSPEARAAEHWQ
+619 
-631 AYVSRLEAQPGII
+631 
-644 VAEQKVRD
+644 
-652 GQFYISG
+652 
-659 LRDPL
+659 
-664 GADPQSLLSGT
+664 
-675 HVDPARVHSQWQF
+675 
-688 YQSLEPEFVL
+688 
-698 KRLTASLAPPDT
+698 
-710 VRLSIVK
+710 
-717 DRIVAEGEAADT
+717 
-729 WIDRA
+729 
-734 RAAARQLSAGG
+734 
-745 PEFDISKVR
+745 
-754 DVSPEARAA
+754 
-763 EHWQAYVSR
+763 
-772 LEAQPG
+772 
-778 IIVAEQKV
+778 
-786 RDGQFYISGL
+786 
-796 RDPLGADPQSL
+796 
-807 LSGTHVDP
+807 
-815 ARVHSQWQ
+815 
-823 FYQSLEP
+823 
-830 EFVLKRLT
+830 
-838 ASLAPPDTVRLSIV
+838 
-852 KDRIVAEGEAPAN
+852 
-865 WINRARA
+865 
-872 AAEQLSAD
+872 QLSAD
-880 GVVLDV
+880 GL
-886 SQLRELN
+886 SLELSELRELTPPQ
-893 LAELNY
+893 LTH
-899 LREAIQATD
+899 LREAIQAVN
-908 IFFYSGKAV
+908 IFFDSGKAV
-917 PGPEQMPVLDRLA
+917 PGPEQLPVLDKLA
-930 DQIKEFAQNARK
+930 NQLKELAEDARK
-942 SGVTSRFM
+942 AGVTAQFM
-950 LTGHADATGR
+950 LTGHSDETGR
-960 ETANV
+960 ETAKL

-977 LLNKRGVAPELL
+977 LLKKRGVDPELL
-989 LVRGAGTFEPVVP
+989 LVRGAGTFEPAEI
-1002 ENSRTGSSTNRRVSI
+1002 ENSRTGNSANRRVSV
-1017 TVSLE
+1017 TVNFH